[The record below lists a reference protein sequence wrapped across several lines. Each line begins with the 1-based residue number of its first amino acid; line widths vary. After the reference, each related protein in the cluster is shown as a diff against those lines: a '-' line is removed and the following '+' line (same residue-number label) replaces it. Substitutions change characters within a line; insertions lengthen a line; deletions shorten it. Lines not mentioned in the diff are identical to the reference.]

1 MNIDEVYKN
10 GGGVYIPNPNYNK
23 KTAKYGVQPQILTQD
38 VTKAENPMLSSM
50 YNAAKTSWVMDKPE
64 AYERYGVTPNK
75 ISNMDKERWERQ
87 SNLAKLG
94 NAVAQSVIS
103 EVGLGIVIGAS
114 DLFDF
119 VGQAVTGNLGNNDYN
134 NPVSEYFQGLQDKFN
149 NEIAP
154 IYRDPNLNIANGGL
168 LDVGWWAS
176 NIPSIM
182 SSLTLLLPGAGA
194 VKGLAYLGKATK
206 LFNGVRKAVNWAGK
220 SSKVVRA
227 MNTTKGIARANRFIE
242 NGLTAAMSRTMEN
255 YQEAR
260 GVYQDMYSEAYNHLN
275 EMTDKEYND
284 YINKNKETFKD
295 VNTKDKNAVAKHI
308 ASTSANQDFKENYIN
323 TVSDVIEL
331 YALKDVFGRGRL
343 AQIARKSARQA
354 QRKSLMFP
362 GMTKVEAD
370 AAWKKLPFMKRAKY
384 NTIDALVGS
393 KLAITAQLNEGFE
406 EGVNYIAQQEGMHT
420 GRVMLGTKNPNPWDY
435 RYGEYFRNPQLY
447 ESAFWGVLGG
457 VVFQAGGSKLHRISN
472 TIKNKKSDK
481 KNFKTKET
489 GEERPIDGW
498 LSLSDL
504 PEVQRMKADI
514 EGRSEKMN
522 DLAAKLSAIYDKKIN
537 PFDEKGGKLETKEE
551 QDAAAALA
559 KDIYINN
566 LTISAINNG
575 TYDMTRAY
583 FADDNVKKAF
593 KEKGIIK
600 DNESSD
606 AWQQDVLAKMDK
618 IAESYDAEIDKL
630 SALQSAN
637 DKDVPIEFLQI
648 AASENV
654 NHNINIDSIR
664 RQREA
669 YYNDY
674 VAKKQEAN
682 LDENPMYEKAM
693 ELEVKINNLYRL
705 YDQRRAMEE
714 EVKKTKL
721 LTSRISLDSINRTIK
736 KEQEELG
743 NDKNLSAADILF
755 SLGNV
760 YSHNKKAREIDA
772 DLEKLIT
779 DTVNTGDF
787 KSLEEY
793 LGLKEGRFNK
803 IQNEED
809 LSAFKKEYFD
819 KNKAYKDAMTKLNEL
834 GDGDTSL
841 KTSYQKAVYLDTVI
855 RGEEAAKINTV
866 EDFQS
871 WIGFKNNTFNEA
883 RRNAIDSSY
892 KTIGEVT
899 RNHRDHLDELS
910 EYFKSKIDGTD
921 TQVNLDFLTPSEAS
935 NLDKAM
941 TVLNLTDP
949 RNETIGPIVAATFDV
964 NSSDDEDVD
973 GEEETNDED
982 KSNKEKSKTQ
992 NEAAESNKNKK
1003 TNNLSPTPSE
1013 GSGAQGN
1020 EQTEGQE
1027 QPKTQEQE
1035 ENSMPSKVKINTS
1048 SGIDIIKVNDDEE
1061 GYNVVKNQDGTY
1073 SIDLSNVTTP
1083 DILNNEELFD
1093 VADGVDFMA
1102 DNWKITSNPTID
1114 FDSGNKLHVM
1124 THGTIELKNDP
1135 NEGSNGV
1142 EQGSIPVEVGSSST
1156 PQPAIQPVTK
1166 PTPAKPQQSDKGKQ
1180 DESSTGELDLN
1191 STDEADQ
1198 DLIQSIRTSV
1208 SRYASPLDPNPDYD
1222 KARTETLKD
1231 YANAGGTRDIAKAV
1245 EQAIEANKKAHDTF
1259 AKMTALQGSAANLA
1273 FAARSIDYSKDSEDI
1288 FDKAIEAFVNN
1299 YAKNLIVPKINGK
1312 YVIKLEDIFRICT
1325 EHYENKKALAN
1336 EMYESIRDYLL
1347 NSNKAKAGY
1356 IVIDKQN
1363 LKSSDFINSLDKTKD
1378 EILNENNDVNSTRV
1392 NINTLRDF
1400 YQDEEYGN
1408 PQQLGDYENVMNNL
1422 QVGDTVHAEVSGK
1435 EVVISAKTSYGRN
1448 VIIATVPIPYVINN
1462 KFVVYNEG
1470 WRTDIPLN
1478 GISKFEN
1485 FIADLFTSDSGPK
1498 NDILQVITKCIIDG
1512 NISNDSLKSFS
1523 ENPYIQSLV
1532 NQSRNEGHK
1541 DRLIKLDKQGNPDYK
1556 QLLSHLIKLYNYTS
1570 QSDEESKE
1578 QNKENI
1584 KNNIHKWTEKLLKD
1598 YTTISSLKKSMDVE
1612 VTSINEGEINRI
1624 TENPDEEYDKLNKP
1638 TQAFSEDLV
1647 VNKQISLGIV
1657 TSPKDVTI
1665 SGEPGSRPIYKFKK
1679 NSVIISVNSR
1689 NSQPDYIA
1697 AKALR
1702 LTNDDLKNN
1711 KGLSEIFNAVGS
1723 HISEFFSSGSKTAFD
1738 DFDNFIANIFA
1749 INNND
1754 IESRVSIFRA
1764 SAGNIHLHNNGLT
1777 KSGKYLQKDL
1787 VFSKTEEDG
1796 NKKKSTEL
1804 CRIRF
1809 YFDKDKSFK
1818 GYAFNKSGSPIM
1830 DGSIATSKER
1840 KDSMTLSGELSIDKV
1855 DSTQLIQLATK
1866 ALGDVASKFCTIDI
1880 SRIGITNDTIKGY
1893 LGNGFFKWKNNKLVV
1908 DIPSSSER
1916 AYHKEYDSY
1925 SDFIITN
1932 NLVKV
1937 NTFIGEN
1944 GRNFH
1949 PIGERTQLANQVMK
1963 VGFPATSNVQQKE
1976 TVKPTTVDYIDN
1988 EANKDDYQK
1997 NKEII
2002 TSNEKHKGVKL
2013 AEQVFGNE
2021 VMTDLRSQADEAGFN
2036 FDDLFPDVIKYDSKK
2051 NYRKKENG
2059 KVVEK
2064 GSIAETASQ
2073 SDSYYTVYRGDSKH
2087 SSGRIIRKG
2096 TVVVGSQMLNLLSS
2110 NNRSKQIIGIRKL
2123 IHEKLHIILHNDTNQ
2138 GNYDNLVKEMQA
2150 IRDEF
2155 DKHLTED
2162 IAKAKEAKDL
2172 DRLETLNRIKSAINY
2187 KKSDTRMEEF
2197 IVESITN
2204 KDYFDYLNSIDS
2216 INKED
2221 KSKNESILT
2230 KIARFIA
2237 KIFGWNI
2244 KDNSLYADVL
2254 KAFNN
2259 SINNSDN
2266 TSISEEYDDLS
2277 NMELDATADNST
2289 VLTDENDLSADDFG
2303 LPIAPQND
2311 DYNGENEDN
2320 NFSGLSSFMK
2330 EYKKDSSSSDDF
2342 NDFENGLTTNNAYS
2356 LEKDNDEETI
2366 VTALSDIHA
2375 ILPKEVKSD
2384 FNRLT
2389 NNGNINITCSI

>member
-23 KTAKYGVQPQILTQD
+23 KTAKLGVQPQILTKD
-38 VTKAENPMLSSM
+38 VTKAENPLLTNM
-50 YNAAKTSWVMDKPE
+50 YNAAKTSWVMDNKE
-64 AYERYGVTPNK
+64 SYQRYGVTPNK

-87 SNLAKLG
+87 SNWAKLG
-94 NAVAQSVIS
+94 NAVLQSAVS
-103 EVGLGIVIGAS
+103 EVGLGTIIGVS

-119 VGQAVTGNLGNNDYN
+119 VGQAVTGNLGNQDYN
-134 NPVSEYFQGLQDKFN
+134 NPVSQYLEGLQDKFN

-168 LDVGWWAS
+168 LDIGWYAS
-176 NIPSIM
+176 NMPSIM
-182 SSLTLLLPGAGA
+182 SSLTLLIPSTGA
-194 VKGLAYLGKATK
+194 VKALSYLGKATK

-420 GRVMLGTKNPNPWDY
+420 GRVMLGTNNPNPWDY

-489 GEERPIDGW
+489 GEERPTDGW

-600 DNESSD
+600 NNESSD

-654 NHNINIDSIR
+654 NHNINIDSLK
-664 RQREA
+664 RQRES

-674 VAKKQEAN
+674 VTKKQEAN

-705 YDQRRAMEE
+705 YDQRRAIEE

-721 LTSRISLDSINRTIK
+721 LTSKIALDSINKTIK

-809 LSAFKKEYFD
+809 LTAFKKEYFD

-883 RRNAIDSSY
+883 RRNAINSSY
-892 KTIGEVT
+892 KTIGDVT

-982 KSNKEKSKTQ
+982 KLNKEKSKTQ
-992 NEAAESNKNKK
+992 NEAAESNENKK
-1003 TNNLSPTPSE
+1003 TNNLSSTPSE

-1048 SGIDIIKVNDDEE
+1048 SGIDIIKANDNEE

-1142 EQGSIPVEVGSSST
+1142 EQGSTPVEEGSSST
-1156 PQPAIQPVTK
+1156 PQPVTQ
-1166 PTPAKPQQSDKGKQ
+1166 PTPAKTKQLEEGKQ
-1180 DESSTGELDLN
+1180 DDSSTGELDLN

-1198 DLIQSIRTSV
+1198 NLIQSIRASV

-1231 YANAGGTRDIAKAV
+1231 YAEAGGTRDITKAV
-1245 EQAIEANKKAHDTF
+1245 EQAIEANKTAHDTF

-1288 FDKAIEAFVNN
+1288 FNKAVEAFVEN
-1299 YAKNLIVPKINGK
+1299 YSKNLIVPKINGK

-1347 NSNKAKAGY
+1347 NSNKAKASY

-1378 EILNENNDVNSTRV
+1378 EILNENQDVNSTRV

-1422 QVGDTVHAEVSGK
+1422 QVGDTVHAEVSGR
-1435 EVVISAKTSYGRN
+1435 EVVISAKTSYGRE
-1448 VIIATVPIPYVINN
+1448 VIIATVPIPYVNNN

-1512 NISNDSLKSFS
+1512 NISNDNLKSFS

-1532 NQSRNEGHK
+1532 NQSRNEKSK
-1541 DRLIKLDKQGNPDYK
+1541 DRFIKLDKKGNPDYK
-1556 QLLSHLIKLYNYTS
+1556 QLLSHLIKLYNFTT
-1570 QSDEESKE
+1570 QSDTATKDE
-1578 QNKENI
+1578 NKKRI
-1584 KNNIHKWTEKLLKD
+1584 KFNIHAWTEKLLKD

-1624 TENPDEEYDKLNKP
+1624 VDNPDEEYDKLNRP
-1638 TQAFSEDLV
+1638 TQAFSENLV
-1647 VNKQISLGIV
+1647 VNKQINLGIV
-1657 TSPKDVTI
+1657 TSTENITI
-1665 SGEPGSRPIYKFKK
+1665 SGEPGVRPISNFVE
-1679 NSVIISVNSR
+1679 NSVVISVNSR
-1689 NSQPDYIA
+1689 NSQPDYVA
-1697 AKALR
+1697 VKALR
-1702 LTNDDLKNN
+1702 LTSEDLKNN
-1711 KGLSEIFNAVGS
+1711 KGLSEIFRAVGS
-1723 HISEFFSSGSKTAFD
+1723 HISDFFSSGSTTAYN

-1749 INNND
+1749 INNVNVK
-1754 IESRVSIFRA
+1754 SRPAIFRA
-1764 SAGNIHLHNNGLT
+1764 SVGNIHVHNNGVT
-1777 KSGKYLQKDL
+1777 KSGNLLQKDL
-1787 VFSKTEEDG
+1787 VIGKGKNNDI
-1796 NKKKSTEL
+1796 

-1809 YFDKDKSFK
+1809 YFNLDGSFK

-1830 DGSIATSKER
+1830 EGSIVTSKER
-1840 KDSMTLSGELSIDKV
+1840 KASATLEGDYPIDKV
-1855 DSTQLIQLATK
+1855 NSNQLVQLTVK
-1866 ALGDVASKFCTIDI
+1866 ALADVAQKFCTIDV
-1880 SRIGITNDTIKGY
+1880 SRKGIVNDSTRGD
-1893 LGNGFFKWKNNKLVV
+1893 LGNGFFKWNDNKLVV
-1908 DIPSSSER
+1908 DIPSSSEN

-1925 SDFIITN
+1925 SDFIISN
-1932 NLVKV
+1932 DLVKV

-1963 VGFPATSNVQQKE
+1963 VGFPSTSNIQQQE
-1976 TVKPTTVDYIDN
+1976 TTKPTTVDYIDN

-1997 NKEII
+1997 NKEIV
-2002 TSNEKHKGVKL
+2002 TSKEEHKGVKL
-2013 AEQVFGNE
+2013 AEQVFGDE
-2021 VMTDLRSQADEAGFN
+2021 VITDLRSQANEAGFN
-2036 FDDLFPDVIKYDSKK
+2036 FDDLFPDVIKYDAKK

-2087 SSGRIIRKG
+2087 SSGRRIRKG
-2096 TVVVGSQMLNLLSS
+2096 TVVIGSQMLNLLSS

-2138 GNYDNLVKEMQA
+2138 GNYDSLVKEMQA

-2162 IAKAKEAKDL
+2162 ITKAKEAKDL
-2172 DRLETLNRIKSAINY
+2172 KRLEVLNRIKSAINY

-2204 KDYFDYLNSIDS
+2204 KDYFNYLNSIDS

-2221 KSKNESILT
+2221 KSKKESILT
-2230 KIARFIA
+2230 KIANFIA

-2244 KDNSLYADVL
+2244 KDNSLYTDVL

-2259 SINNSDN
+2259 AINNSDN
-2266 TSISEEYDDLS
+2266 TSISEEHDDFS

-2289 VLTDENDLSADDFG
+2289 VLTDENDLSDDDFG

-2311 DYNGENEDN
+2311 DYNGENEDDD
-2320 NFSGLSSFMK
+2320 FSGLSSFIK
-2330 EYKKDSSSSDDF
+2330 EHKKDNSSSDDF
-2342 NDFENGLTTNNAYS
+2342 NDFMDDITTNNAYS
-2356 LEKDNDEETI
+2356 LEKDDNETI
-2366 VTALSDIHA
+2366 VTSLSDIHA

>member
-23 KTAKYGVQPQILTQD
+23 KTAKLGVQPQILTKD
-38 VTKAENPMLSSM
+38 VTKAENPLLTNM
-50 YNAAKTSWVMDKPE
+50 YDAAKTSWVMDDKE
-64 AYERYGVTPNK
+64 SYQRYRITPNK

-87 SNLAKLG
+87 SNWAKLG
-94 NAVAQSVIS
+94 NAVLQSAVS
-103 EVGLGIVIGAS
+103 EVGLGIIIGVS
-114 DLFDF
+114 DLFDLI
-119 VGQAVTGNLGNNDYN
+119 GQAVTRNLGNQNYN
-134 NPVSEYFQGLQDKFN
+134 NPVSQYLEGIQDKFN

-154 IYRDPNLNIANGGL
+154 IYSDPNLNIANGGL
-168 LDVGWWAS
+168 LDIGWYAS
-176 NIPSIM
+176 NMPSIM
-182 SSLTLLLPGAGA
+182 SSLTLLLPSTGA
-194 VKGLAYLGKATK
+194 VKGLSYLGKSTK

-220 SSKVVRA
+220 SSKVVRY
-227 MNTTKGIARANRFIE
+227 MNTTKGVARANRFIE

-275 EMTDKEYND
+275 EMTDKEYNN
-284 YINKNKETFKD
+284 YINKNKETFKRVD
-295 VNTKDKNAVAKHI
+295 TKDKNAVAKHI
-308 ASTSANQDFKENYIN
+308 ASISANQDFKENYIN

-406 EGVNYIAQQEGMHT
+406 EGVNYITQQESMHT
-420 GRVMLGTKNPNPWDY
+420 GRVMLGTDNPNPWDY

-472 TIKNKKSDK
+472 TIKNKKSDN

-498 LSLSDL
+498 LNLSDL

-600 DNESSD
+600 NNENSD

-637 DKDVPIEFLQI
+637 DKYVPIEFLQI

-654 NHNINIDSIR
+654 NHNINIDSLK
-664 RQREA
+664 RQRES

-674 VAKKQEAN
+674 ATKKQEAN

-705 YDQRRAMEE
+705 YDQRRAIEN
-714 EVKKTKL
+714 EVKNTKL
-721 LTSRISLDSINRTIK
+721 LTSRIALDSINKTIK

-809 LSAFKKEYFD
+809 LTAFKKEYFD

-841 KTSYQKAVYLDTVI
+841 KTSYQKAVYLDTLI
-855 RGEEAAKINTV
+855 RGEEATKINTV

-883 RRNAIDSSY
+883 RRNAINSSY
-892 KTIGEVT
+892 KTIGDVT

-921 TQVNLDFLTPSEAS
+921 TQVNLDFLTSSEAS

-941 TVLNLTDP
+941 TILNLTDP
-949 RNETIGPIVAATFDV
+949 RNETIGPIVAATFDA
-964 NSSDDEDVD
+964 NSIDDEDAD
-973 GEEETNDED
+973 GEEGTNDED

-992 NEAAESNKNKK
+992 NKAAESNETEG
-1003 TNNLSPTPSE
+1003 TNNSSSTPSE
-1013 GSGAQGN
+1013 GSGTQGN
-1020 EQTEGQE
+1020 EQIKGHE
-1027 QPKTQEQE
+1027 QSETQEQE

-1048 SGIDIIKVNDDEE
+1048 NGINIIKANDDEE
-1061 GYNVVKNQDGTY
+1061 GYNVVKNQDDTY

-1093 VADGVDFMA
+1093 IVDGVDFMA

-1114 FDSGNKLHVM
+1114 FDNGNKLHVM

-1135 NEGSNGV
+1135 NESSNGV
-1142 EQGSIPVEVGSSST
+1142 EQGSTPVEGGLSST
-1156 PQPAIQPVTK
+1156 TQPTTQPV
-1166 PTPAKPQQSDKGKQ
+1166 PAKYQQSEEGKQ
-1180 DESSTGELDLN
+1180 DDSSTGELDLN
-1191 STDEADQ
+1191 STNEADQ
-1198 DLIQSIRTSV
+1198 NLIQSIRASV
-1208 SRYASPLDPNPDYD
+1208 SRYANPLDPNPDYD
-1222 KARTETLKD
+1222 KARTETLKN
-1231 YANAGGTRDIAKAV
+1231 YAEAGGTRDITKAV

-1259 AKMTALQGSAANLA
+1259 TKMTALQGSAANLA
-1273 FAARSIDYSKDSEDI
+1273 FAARSIDYSKNSEDI
-1288 FDKAIEAFVNN
+1288 FDKAVEAFIEN

-1347 NSNKAKAGY
+1347 NSNKAKATY

-1378 EILNENNDVNSTRV
+1378 EILNENQDVNSTRV

-1408 PQQLGDYENVMNNL
+1408 SQQLGDYENVMNNL
-1422 QVGDTVHAEVSGK
+1422 QVGDTVHAEVSGR
-1435 EVVISAKTSYGRN
+1435 EVVISAKTSYGRE
-1448 VIIATVPIPYVINN
+1448 VIIATVPIPYINNN

-1485 FIADLFTSDSGPK
+1485 FIADLFTADSGSK
-1498 NDILQVITKCIIDG
+1498 NDVLQIITKCIIDG
-1512 NISNDSLKSFS
+1512 NISSDNLEDFS
-1523 ENPYIQSLV
+1523 KNPYIESLV
-1532 NQSRNEGHK
+1532 KQSRNEEPK
-1541 DRLIKLDKQGNPDYK
+1541 DRFIKLDKQKNPNYR
-1556 QLLSHLIKLYNYTS
+1556 QLLSHLIKLYNFTT
-1570 QSDEESKE
+1570 QSDTATKEE
-1578 QNKENI
+1578 NKKRI
-1584 KNNIHKWTEKLLKD
+1584 KFNIHAWTEKLLKD

-1624 TENPDEEYDKLNKP
+1624 VDNPDEEYDKLNRP
-1638 TQAFSEDLV
+1638 TQAFSENLV
-1647 VNKQISLGIV
+1647 VNKQINLGIV
-1657 TSPKDVTI
+1657 TSTENITI
-1665 SGEPGSRPIYKFKK
+1665 SGEPGVRPISNFVE
-1679 NSVIISVNSR
+1679 NSVVISVNSR
-1689 NSQPDYIA
+1689 NSQPDYVA

-1702 LTNDDLKNN
+1702 LTSEDLKNN
-1711 KGLSEIFNAVGS
+1711 KGLSEIFRAIGS
-1723 HISEFFSSGSKTAFD
+1723 NISDFFSSGSTTAYN

-1749 INNND
+1749 INNVNVK
-1754 IESRVSIFRA
+1754 SRPAVFRA
-1764 SAGNIHLHNNGLT
+1764 SIGNIHVHNNGVT
-1777 KSGKYLQKDL
+1777 KSGNLLQKDL
-1787 VFSKTEEDG
+1787 VIGKGKNNDI
-1796 NKKKSTEL
+1796 

-1809 YFDKDKSFK
+1809 YFNLDGSFK

-1830 DGSIATSKER
+1830 EGSIVISKER
-1840 KDSMTLSGELSIDKV
+1840 KASATLEGNFPIDKV
-1855 DSTQLIQLATK
+1855 NSNQLVQLTVK
-1866 ALGDVASKFCTIDI
+1866 ALADVAQKFCTIDV
-1880 SRIGITNDTIKGY
+1880 SRKGIVNDSTRGD
-1893 LGNGFFKWKNNKLVV
+1893 LGNGFFKWNDNKLVV
-1908 DIPSSSER
+1908 DIPSSSKN

-1925 SDFIITN
+1925 SDFIISN
-1932 NLVKV
+1932 DLVKV

-1963 VGFPATSNVQQKE
+1963 VGFPSTSNVQQQE
-1976 TVKPTTVDYIDN
+1976 TAKPATVDYIDN

-1997 NKEII
+1997 NKEIV
-2002 TSNEKHKGVKL
+2002 TSKEEHKGVKL
-2013 AEQVFGNE
+2013 AEQVFGDE
-2021 VMTDLRSQADEAGFN
+2021 VITDLRSQANEAGFN
-2036 FDDLFPDVIKYDSKK
+2036 FDDLFPDVIKYDAKK

-2087 SSGRIIRKG
+2087 SSGRKIRKG
-2096 TVVVGSQMLNLLSS
+2096 TVVIGSQMLNLLSS

-2123 IHEKLHIILHNDTNQ
+2123 IHEKLHIILHNDANQ

-2162 IAKAKEAKDL
+2162 ITKAKEVKDL
-2172 DRLETLNRIKSAINY
+2172 KRLEVLNRIKSAIDY

-2221 KSKNESILT
+2221 KTKKESILT
-2230 KIARFIA
+2230 KIANFIA

-2244 KDNSLYADVL
+2244 KDNSLYTDVL

-2259 SINNSDN
+2259 AINNSDN
-2266 TSISEEYDDLS
+2266 TSISEESDDFS

-2289 VLTDENDLSADDFG
+2289 VLTDENDLSDDDFG

-2311 DYNGENEDN
+2311 DYNGENEDDD
-2320 NFSGLSSFMK
+2320 FSGLNAFMNEHK
-2330 EYKKDSSSSDDF
+2330 QDDSSSDDF
-2342 NDFENGLTTNNAYS
+2342 NDFNDFMDDITTNNAYS
-2356 LEKDNDEETI
+2356 LEKDDNETI
-2366 VTALSDIHA
+2366 VTSLSDIHA

>member
-23 KTAKYGVQPQILTQD
+23 KTAKLGVQPQILTKD
-38 VTKAENPMLSSM
+38 VTKAENPLLTSM
-50 YNAAKTSWVMDKPE
+50 YDAAKTSWVIDNKDS
-64 AYERYGVTPNK
+64 YQRYGITPNK

-94 NAVAQSVIS
+94 NAVLQSTIS
-103 EVGLGIVIGAS
+103 EVGIGIPLAVS

-119 VGQAVTGNLGNNDYN
+119 VGQAVTGNLGNNDYT
-134 NPVSEYFQGLQDKFN
+134 NPVSKYLQELQDKFN

-154 IYRDPNLNIANGGL
+154 IYRDPDLNISNGGL

-176 NIPSIM
+176 NMPSIM
-182 SSLTLLLPGAGA
+182 SSLTLLVPGAGA
-194 VKGLAYLGKATK
+194 VKGLAYLGKTTK
-206 LFNGVRKAVNWAGK
+206 LFNGVRKAVNWASKG
-220 SSKVVRA
+220 SKVIRA
-227 MNTTKGIARANRFIE
+227 MNTKKGVAIANRFVE

-275 EMTDKEYND
+275 EMTDKEYSD
-284 YINKNKETFKD
+284 YINKNKETFKNVD
-295 VNTKDKNAVAKHI
+295 TKDKNAVAKHI

-370 AAWKKLPFMKRAKY
+370 AAWKKLPFMKRTKY

-406 EGVNYIAQQEGMHT
+406 EGVNYIAQEEGMHT
-420 GRVMLGTKNPNPWDY
+420 GRVILGKEKPNNWDY

-457 VVFQAGGSKLHRISN
+457 IVFQAGGSKLHRISN

-489 GEERPIDGW
+489 GEERPNDGW

-522 DLAAKLSAIYDKKIN
+522 DLAAKLSAIYDKKID
-537 PFDEKGGKLETKEE
+537 PFDDKGGKLETKEE
-551 QDAAAALA
+551 QDLAAALA

-566 LTISAINNG
+566 LTVSAINNG

-606 AWQQDVLAKMDK
+606 AWQQDILAKMDK

-654 NHNINIDSIR
+654 NHNINIDSLK
-664 RQREA
+664 RQRES

-674 VAKKQEAN
+674 TNKKQEAN

-693 ELEVKINNLYRL
+693 ELEVKTINLYIL
-705 YDQRRAMEE
+705 YDKRRAIEKE
-714 EVKKTKL
+714 FKKTKF
-721 LTSRISLDSINRTIK
+721 LTSRIALDSINKTIK
-736 KEQEELG
+736 KEQEELA

-755 SLGNV
+755 SLGNI
-760 YSHNKKAREIDA
+760 YNYNKKEREIDA

-787 KSLEEY
+787 KSLEEF

-809 LSAFKKEYFD
+809 LTAFKKEYFD

-841 KTSYQKAVYLDTVI
+841 KTSYQKAVYLDTLI

-883 RRNAIDSSY
+883 RRNAINSSY
-892 KTIGEVT
+892 KTIGDVT
-899 RNHRDHLDELS
+899 KNHRDHLDELS

-921 TQVNLDFLTPSEAS
+921 TQVNLDFLSSSEAS

-941 TVLNLTDP
+941 TILNLTDP
-949 RNETIGPIVAATFDV
+949 RNETIGPIVAATFDA
-964 NSSDDEDVD
+964 NSTEDEDAD
-973 GEEETNDED
+973 GEEGTNDED

-992 NEAAESNKNKK
+992 NKAAESNEIKE
-1003 TNNLSPTPSE
+1003 TNNLSPIPSE
-1013 GSGAQGN
+1013 GSGTQGN
-1020 EQTEGQE
+1020 EQIEGHE
-1027 QPKTQEQE
+1027 QPETQEQE

-1048 SGIDIIKVNDDEE
+1048 NGINIIKVNDDEE

-1093 VADGVDFMA
+1093 VVDGVDFMA
-1102 DNWKITSNPTID
+1102 DNWKITSNPTIN
-1114 FDSGNKLHVM
+1114 FDSENKLHVM

-1142 EQGSIPVEVGSSST
+1142 EQESTPVEGGSSST
-1156 PQPAIQPVTK
+1156 SQPATQSVTK
-1166 PTPAKPQQSDKGKQ
+1166 PTPAKSQQSDEGKQ
-1180 DESSTGELDLN
+1180 DDSSTGELDLN
-1191 STDEADQ
+1191 STDDADQ
-1198 DLIQSIRTSV
+1198 DLIQSIRASV

-1231 YANAGGTRDIAKAV
+1231 YAEAGGTRDIAKAV
-1245 EQAIEANKKAHDTF
+1245 EQAIEANKTAHDTF

-1288 FDKAIEAFVNN
+1288 FDKAVKAFVDN
-1299 YAKNLIVPKINGK
+1299 YAKNLIVPKIDGK

-1347 NSNKAKAGY
+1347 NSVEAKVRY
-1356 IVIDKQN
+1356 IIIDKEN

-1422 QVGDTVHAEVSGK
+1422 QVGDTVHAQINGK
-1435 EVVISAKTSYGRN
+1435 EVVISAKTSYGRE
-1448 VIIATVPIPYVINN
+1448 VIIATVPIPYVNNN

-1485 FIADLFTSDSGPK
+1485 FIADLFTADSGSK
-1498 NDILQVITKCIIDG
+1498 NDVLQIITKCIIDG
-1512 NISNDSLKSFS
+1512 NISNDNLEDFS
-1523 ENPYIQSLV
+1523 KNPYIESLV
-1532 NQSRNEGHK
+1532 KQSRNEEPK
-1541 DRLIKLDKQGNPDYK
+1541 DRFIKLDKQKNPDYRK
-1556 QLLSHLIKLYNYTS
+1556 LLSHLIKLYNFTT
-1570 QSDEESKE
+1570 QSDTATKEE
-1578 QNKENI
+1578 NKKRI
-1584 KNNIHKWTEKLLKD
+1584 KFNIHAWTEKLLKD

-1624 TENPDEEYDKLNKP
+1624 VDNPDEEYDKLNRP
-1638 TQAFSEDLV
+1638 TQAFSENLV
-1647 VNKQISLGIV
+1647 VNKQINLGIV
-1657 TSPKDVTI
+1657 TSNENITI
-1665 SGEPGSRPIYKFKK
+1665 SGEPGVRPISNFVE
-1679 NSVIISVNSR
+1679 NSVVISVNSR
-1689 NSQPDYIA
+1689 NSQPDYVA

-1702 LTNDDLKNN
+1702 LTSEDLKNN
-1711 KGLSEIFNAVGS
+1711 KGLSEIFKAVGS
-1723 HISEFFSSGSKTAFD
+1723 HISEFFSSGSTTAYNDFD
-1738 DFDNFIANIFA
+1738 DFIANIFA
-1749 INNND
+1749 INNVNVK
-1754 IESRVSIFRA
+1754 SRPAIFRA
-1764 SAGNIHLHNNGLT
+1764 SIGNIHVHNNGVT
-1777 KSGKYLQKDL
+1777 KSGNLLQKDL
-1787 VFSKTEEDG
+1787 VIGKGKNNDI
-1796 NKKKSTEL
+1796 

-1809 YFDKDKSFK
+1809 YFNLDGSFK

-1830 DGSIATSKER
+1830 EGSIVISKER
-1840 KDSMTLSGELSIDKV
+1840 KASATLEGNFPIDKV
-1855 DSTQLIQLATK
+1855 NSNQLVQLTVK
-1866 ALGDVASKFCTIDI
+1866 ALADVAQKFCTIDV
-1880 SRIGITNDTIKGY
+1880 SRKGIVNDSTRGD
-1893 LGNGFFKWKNNKLVV
+1893 LGNGFFKWNDNKLVV
-1908 DIPSSSER
+1908 DIPSSSKN

-1925 SDFIITN
+1925 SDFIISN
-1932 NLVKV
+1932 DLVKV

-1963 VGFPATSNVQQKE
+1963 VGFPSTSNVQQQE
-1976 TVKPTTVDYIDN
+1976 TTKPATVDYVDN

-1997 NKEII
+1997 NKEIV
-2002 TSNEKHKGVKL
+2002 TSKEEHKGVKL
-2013 AEQVFGNE
+2013 AEQVFGDE
-2021 VMTDLRSQADEAGFN
+2021 VITDLRSQANEAGFN
-2036 FDDLFPDVIKYDSKK
+2036 FDDLFPDVIKYDAKK

-2059 KVVEK
+2059 KVIEK

-2087 SSGRIIRKG
+2087 SSGRKIRKG
-2096 TVVVGSQMLNLLSS
+2096 TVVIGSQMLNLLSS

-2123 IHEKLHIILHNDTNQ
+2123 IHEKLHIILHNDANQ

-2162 IAKAKEAKDL
+2162 ITKAKEAKDL
-2172 DRLETLNRIKSAINY
+2172 KRLEVLNRIKSAIDY

-2221 KSKNESILT
+2221 KTKKESILT
-2230 KIARFIA
+2230 KIANFIA

-2244 KDNSLYADVL
+2244 KDNSLYTDVL

-2259 SINNSDN
+2259 AINNSDN
-2266 TSISEEYDDLS
+2266 TSISEERDDFS

-2289 VLTDENDLSADDFG
+2289 VLTDENDLSDDDFG

-2311 DYNGENEDN
+2311 DYNGENEDDD
-2320 NFSGLSSFMK
+2320 FSGLSSFMNEHK
-2330 EYKKDSSSSDDF
+2330 QDDSSSDDF
-2342 NDFENGLTTNNAYS
+2342 MDFMDDITTNNAYS
-2356 LEKDNDEETI
+2356 LEKDDNETI
-2366 VTALSDIHA
+2366 VTSLSDIHA

>member
-23 KTAKYGVQPQILTQD
+23 KTAKLGVQPQMLTKD
-38 VTKAENPMLSSM
+38 VTKAENPLLTNM
-50 YNAAKTSWVMDKPE
+50 YNAAKTSWVMDNKE
-64 AYERYGVTPNK
+64 SYQRYGITPNK

-87 SNLAKLG
+87 SNWAKLG
-94 NAVAQSVIS
+94 NAVLQSAVS
-103 EVGLGIVIGAS
+103 EVGLGTIIGVS

-119 VGQAVTGNLGNNDYN
+119 VGQAVTGNLGNQDYN
-134 NPVSEYFQGLQDKFN
+134 NPVSQYLEGLQDKFN

-168 LDVGWWAS
+168 LDIGWYAS
-176 NIPSIM
+176 NMPSIM
-182 SSLTLLLPGAGA
+182 SSLTLLLPSTGA
-194 VKGLAYLGKATK
+194 VKALSYLDKTTK

-220 SSKVVRA
+220 GSKVIRA
-227 MNTTKGIARANRFIE
+227 MNTKKGVARANRFIE

-284 YINKNKETFKD
+284 YINKNKETFKGVD
-295 VNTKDKNAVAKHI
+295 TKDKNAVAKHI

-420 GRVMLGTKNPNPWDY
+420 GRVMLGTENPNPWDY

-481 KNFKTKET
+481 KNFKTEET
-489 GEERPIDGW
+489 GEERPTDGW

-606 AWQQDVLAKMDK
+606 AWQQDILAKMDK
-618 IAESYDAEIDKL
+618 IAESYDAEIDKI

-637 DKDVPIEFLQI
+637 NKDVPIEFLQI

-654 NHNINIDSIR
+654 NHNINIDSLR

-674 VAKKQEAN
+674 TTKKQEAN

-693 ELEVKINNLYRL
+693 ELEVKVVNLYNL
-705 YDQRRAMEE
+705 YAKRRAIED

-721 LTSRISLDSINRTIK
+721 LTSRIALDSINKSIK

-743 NDKNLSAADILF
+743 NAENLSAADILF
-755 SLGNV
+755 ALGNV
-760 YSHNKKAREIDA
+760 YNENRKAKEIDA
-772 DLEKLIT
+772 DLEKVIT
-779 DTVNTGDF
+779 DSVNTGDF

-809 LSAFKKEYFD
+809 LAAFKKEYFD
-819 KNKAYKDAMTKLNEL
+819 KNKAYTDAMAKLNEL

-892 KTIGEVT
+892 KTISDVT
-899 RNHRDHLDELS
+899 KNHRDHLDELS

-949 RNETIGPIVAATFDV
+949 RNETIGPVVATIFDV
-964 NSSDDEDVD
+964 NSSEDEDVD
-973 GEEETNDED
+973 DEGETNNEN
-982 KSNKEKSKTQ
+982 KSNKSKSETPNKAIEPNKT
-992 NEAAESNKNKK
+992 EG
-1003 TNNLSPTPSE
+1003 TNNLSSTPSE
-1013 GSGAQGN
+1013 GSEPQGN
-1020 EQTEGQE
+1020 GQIEGQE
-1027 QPKTQEQE
+1027 QLETQEQD
-1035 ENSMPSKVKINTS
+1035 ENSMPSKVRINTS
-1048 SGIDIIKVNDDEE
+1048 SGIDIIKAKDNEE

-1083 DILNNEELFD
+1083 DILNNKDLFD

-1114 FDSGNKLHVM
+1114 FDSGNRLHIM
-1124 THGTIELKNDP
+1124 THGTIEVKNNP
-1135 NEGSNGV
+1135 NEASNGV
-1142 EQGSIPVEVGSSST
+1142 ETNSTPVEETLSPTPT
-1156 PQPAIQPVTK
+1156 PQAA
-1166 PTPAKPQQSDKGKQ
+1166 PAKTQQSEEGKHN
-1180 DESSTGELDLN
+1180 DSSTGELDLN
-1191 STDEADQ
+1191 STDDADQ
-1198 DLIQSIRTSV
+1198 DLIQSIRASV

-1231 YANAGGTRDIAKAV
+1231 YAEAGGTRNITKAV
-1245 EQAIEANKKAHDTF
+1245 EQAIEANKTAHDTF
-1259 AKMTALQGSAANLA
+1259 AKMTALQGTAANLA

-1288 FDKAIEAFVNN
+1288 FNKAVEAFVEN

-1312 YVIKLEDIFRICT
+1312 YVIKLEDVFRICT

-1347 NSNKAKAGY
+1347 NSKTAKASY
-1356 IVIDKQN
+1356 TVIDKQN
-1363 LKSSDFINSLDKTKD
+1363 LKSSDFINSLDKTKN
-1378 EILNENNDVNSTRV
+1378 EILNENQDVNSTRV
-1392 NINTLRDF
+1392 NINTLREF

-1422 QVGDTVHAEVSGK
+1422 QVGDTVHAEVNGR
-1435 EVVISAKTSYGRN
+1435 EVVISAKTSYGRE
-1448 VIIATVPIPYVINN
+1448 VIIATVPIPYVNNN

-1485 FIADLFTSDSGPK
+1485 FIADLFTADSGSK
-1498 NDILQVITKCIIDG
+1498 NDVLQIITKCIIDG
-1512 NISNDSLKSFS
+1512 NISNDNLKSFS

-1532 NQSRNEGHK
+1532 NQSRNEK
-1541 DRLIKLDKQGNPDYK
+1541 STDRLIKLDKKGNPNYK
-1556 QLLSHLIKLYNYTS
+1556 QLLSHLIKLYNFTT
-1570 QSDEESKE
+1570 QSDTATKDE
-1578 QNKENI
+1578 NKKRI
-1584 KNNIHKWTEKLLKD
+1584 KFNIHAWTEKLLKD

-1624 TENPDEEYDKLNKP
+1624 VDNPDEEYDKLNRP
-1638 TQAFSEDLV
+1638 TQAFSENLV
-1647 VNKQISLGIV
+1647 VNKQINLGIV
-1657 TSPKDVTI
+1657 TSTENITI
-1665 SGEPGSRPIYKFKK
+1665 SGEPGVRPISNFVE
-1679 NSVIISVNSR
+1679 NSVVISVNSR
-1689 NSQPDYIA
+1689 NSQPDYVA

-1702 LTNDDLKNN
+1702 LTSEDLKNN
-1711 KGLSEIFNAVGS
+1711 KGLSEIFGAVA
-1723 HISEFFSSGSKTAFD
+1723 HNISDFFSSGSTTAYN

-1749 INNND
+1749 INNVNVK
-1754 IESRVSIFRA
+1754 SRPAIFRA
-1764 SAGNIHLHNNGLT
+1764 SAGSIHIYNNST
-1777 KSGKYLQKDL
+1777 QDKNVLQKDL
-1787 VFSKTEEDG
+1787 VFNIGKG
-1796 NKKKSTEL
+1796 NEL

-1809 YFDKDKSFK
+1809 YFNLDGTFK
-1818 GYAFNKSGSPIM
+1818 GYAFNKTGPWIAV
-1830 DGSIATSKER
+1830 GNKATSKQQR
-1840 KDSMTLSGELSIDKV
+1840 ASLTLDGKLSIDKV
-1855 DSTQLIQLATK
+1855 NSEQLVQLTVN
-1866 ALGDVASKFCTIDI
+1866 ALGDVARKFCTIDV
-1880 SRIGITNDTIKGY
+1880 SRKGIVNDSTRGD
-1893 LGNGFFKWKNNKLVV
+1893 LGNGFFKWNDNKLVV
-1908 DIPSSSER
+1908 DIPSSSKY

-1925 SDFIITN
+1925 SDFIISN
-1932 NLVKV
+1932 DLVKV

-1949 PIGERTQLANQVMK
+1949 PVGERTQLANQVMK
-1963 VGFPATSNVQQKE
+1963 VGFPSTSNVQQQE
-1976 TVKPTTVDYIDN
+1976 TAKPATVDYVDN

-1997 NKEII
+1997 NKEIV
-2002 TSNEKHKGVKL
+2002 TSKEEHKGVKL

-2021 VMTDLRSQADEAGFN
+2021 VITDLRSQANEAGFN
-2036 FDDLFPDVIKYDSKK
+2036 FDDLFPDVIKYDAKK

-2087 SSGRIIRKG
+2087 SSGRRIRKG
-2096 TVVVGSQMLNLLSS
+2096 TVVIGSQMLNLLSS

-2123 IHEKLHIILHNDTNQ
+2123 IHEKLHIILHNDANQ

-2172 DRLETLNRIKSAINY
+2172 KRLEVLNRIKSAIDY

-2221 KSKNESILT
+2221 KSKKESILT
-2230 KIARFIA
+2230 KIANFIA

-2244 KDNSLYADVL
+2244 KDNSLYTDVL

-2266 TSISEEYDDLS
+2266 TSISEEHDDFS

-2289 VLTDENDLSADDFG
+2289 VLTDENDLSDDDFG

-2311 DYNGENEDN
+2311 DYNGENADDD
-2320 NFSGLSSFMK
+2320 FSGLTAFMNEHKQDDSLSDDYSSF
-2330 EYKKDSSSSDDF
+2330 EDNIS
-2342 NDFENGLTTNNAYS
+2342 TNNAYS
-2356 LEKDNDEETI
+2356 LEKDDNETI
-2366 VTALSDIHA
+2366 VTSLSDIHA

>member
-23 KTAKYGVQPQILTQD
+23 KTAKLGVQPQILTKD
-38 VTKAENPMLSSM
+38 VTKAENPLLTNM
-50 YNAAKTSWVMDKPE
+50 YDAAKTSWVMDNKE
-64 AYERYGVTPNK
+64 SYQRYGITPNK

-87 SNLAKLG
+87 SNWAKLG
-94 NAVAQSVIS
+94 NAVLQSAVS
-103 EVGLGIVIGAS
+103 EVGLGTIIGVS

-119 VGQAVTGNLGNNDYN
+119 VGQAVTGNLGNQDYN
-134 NPVSEYFQGLQDKFN
+134 NPVSQYLEGVQDKFN

-154 IYRDPNLNIANGGL
+154 IYSDPNLNIANGGL
-168 LDVGWWAS
+168 LDIGWYAS
-176 NIPSIM
+176 NMPSIM
-182 SSLTLLLPGAGA
+182 SSLTLLIPSTGA
-194 VKGLAYLGKATK
+194 VKGLSYLGKATK

-220 SSKVVRA
+220 SSKAVRA

-295 VNTKDKNAVAKHI
+295 VDTKDKNAVAKHI

-370 AAWKKLPFMKRAKY
+370 ASWKKLPFMKRAKY

-406 EGVNYIAQQEGMHT
+406 EGVNYISQQEGMHT
-420 GRVMLGTKNPNPWDY
+420 GRVMLGTENPNPWDY

-472 TIKNKKSDK
+472 TIKNKKSDN

-489 GEERPIDGW
+489 GEERPTDGW

-600 DNESSD
+600 NNENSD

-618 IAESYDAEIDKL
+618 IAESYDVEIDKL

-654 NHNINIDSIR
+654 NHNINIDSLK
-664 RQREA
+664 RQRES

-674 VAKKQEAN
+674 ATKKQEAN

-705 YDQRRAMEE
+705 YDQRRSIEE

-721 LTSRISLDSINRTIK
+721 LTSRIALDSINKTIK

-787 KSLEEY
+787 KSLEEF

-809 LSAFKKEYFD
+809 LTAFKKEYFD

-834 GDGDTSL
+834 GDGNTSL
-841 KTSYQKAVYLDTVI
+841 KTSYQKAVYLDTLI
-855 RGEEAAKINTV
+855 RGEEAIKINTV

-883 RRNAIDSSY
+883 RRNAINSSY
-892 KTIGEVT
+892 KTIGDVT

-949 RNETIGPIVAATFDV
+949 RNETIGPIVAATFDA
-964 NSSDDEDVD
+964 NSIDDEDAD

-992 NEAAESNKNKK
+992 NKAVESNETKGM
-1003 TNNLSPTPSE
+1003 NNLSPTPSE
-1013 GSGAQGN
+1013 GSGTQGN
-1020 EQTEGQE
+1020 EQIEGNE
-1027 QPKTQEQE
+1027 QPETQEQE

-1048 SGIDIIKVNDDEE
+1048 NGINIIKVNDDEE

-1093 VADGVDFMA
+1093 VVDGVDFMA

-1114 FDSGNKLHVM
+1114 FDSGNKLHVI

-1142 EQGSIPVEVGSSST
+1142 EQESTPVEEGSSST
-1156 PQPAIQPVTK
+1156 PQPTTQPA
-1166 PTPAKPQQSDKGKQ
+1166 PAKSQQSEEGKQ
-1180 DESSTGELDLN
+1180 DDSSTGELDLN

-1198 DLIQSIRTSV
+1198 NLIQSIRASV
-1208 SRYASPLDPNPDYD
+1208 SRYANPLDPNPDYD

-1231 YANAGGTRDIAKAV
+1231 YAEAGGTRDITKAV

-1288 FDKAIEAFVNN
+1288 FDKAIEAFVEN

-1347 NSNKAKAGY
+1347 NSNKAKAAY

-1378 EILNENNDVNSTRV
+1378 EILNENQDVNSTRV

-1408 PQQLGDYENVMNNL
+1408 SQQLGDYENVMNNL
-1422 QVGDTVHAEVSGK
+1422 QVGDTVHAEVSGR
-1435 EVVISAKTSYGRN
+1435 EVVISAKTSYGRE
-1448 VIIATVPIPYVINN
+1448 VIIATVPIPYVNNN

-1485 FIADLFTSDSGPK
+1485 FIADLFTADSGSK
-1498 NDILQVITKCIIDG
+1498 NDVLKIITKCIIDG
-1512 NISNDSLKSFS
+1512 NISSDNLEDFS
-1523 ENPYIQSLV
+1523 KNPYIESLV
-1532 NQSRNEGHK
+1532 KQSRNEEPK
-1541 DRLIKLDKQGNPDYK
+1541 DRFIKLDKQKNPDYRK
-1556 QLLSHLIKLYNYTS
+1556 LLSHLIKLYNFTT
-1570 QSDEESKE
+1570 QSDTATKEE
-1578 QNKENI
+1578 NKKRI
-1584 KNNIHKWTEKLLKD
+1584 KFNIHAWTEKLLKD

-1624 TENPDEEYDKLNKP
+1624 VDNPDEEYDKLNRP
-1638 TQAFSEDLV
+1638 TQAFSENLV
-1647 VNKQISLGIV
+1647 VNKQINLGIV
-1657 TSPKDVTI
+1657 TSTENITI
-1665 SGEPGSRPIYKFKK
+1665 SGEPGVRPISNFVE
-1679 NSVIISVNSR
+1679 NSVVISVNSR
-1689 NSQPDYIA
+1689 NSQPDYVA

-1702 LTNDDLKNN
+1702 LTSEDLKNN
-1711 KGLSEIFNAVGS
+1711 TGLSEIFRAVGS
-1723 HISEFFSSGSKTAFD
+1723 HISDFFSSGSTTAYN

-1749 INNND
+1749 INNVNVK
-1754 IESRVSIFRA
+1754 SRPAVFRA
-1764 SAGNIHLHNNGLT
+1764 SSGSIHIYNNST
-1777 KSGKYLQKDL
+1777 QDKNVLQKDL
-1787 VFSKTEEDG
+1787 VFNIGKG
-1796 NKKKSTEL
+1796 NEL

-1809 YFDKDKSFK
+1809 YFNLDGTFK
-1818 GYAFNKSGSPIM
+1818 GYAFNKTGPWIAV
-1830 DGSIATSKER
+1830 GNKATSKQQMA
-1840 KDSMTLSGELSIDKV
+1840 SLTLDGKLSIDKV
-1855 DSTQLIQLATK
+1855 NSNQLVQLTVK
-1866 ALGDVASKFCTIDI
+1866 ALADVAQKFCTIDV
-1880 SRIGITNDTIKGY
+1880 SRKGIVNDSTRGD
-1893 LGNGFFKWKNNKLVV
+1893 LGNGFFKWNDNKLVV
-1908 DIPSSSER
+1908 DIPSSSKN

-1925 SDFIITN
+1925 SDFIISN
-1932 NLVKV
+1932 DLVKV

-1963 VGFPATSNVQQKE
+1963 VGFPSTSNVQQQE
-1976 TVKPTTVDYIDN
+1976 TAKTATVDYIDN

-1997 NKEII
+1997 NKEIV
-2002 TSNEKHKGVKL
+2002 TSKEEHKGVKL
-2013 AEQVFGNE
+2013 AEQVFGDE
-2021 VMTDLRSQADEAGFN
+2021 VITDLRSQANEAGFN
-2036 FDDLFPDVIKYDSKK
+2036 FDDLFPDVIKYDAKK

-2087 SSGRIIRKG
+2087 SSGRKIRKG
-2096 TVVVGSQMLNLLSS
+2096 TVVIGSQMLNLLSS
-2110 NNRSKQIIGIRKL
+2110 NNRSKQIIGVRKL
-2123 IHEKLHIILHNDTNQ
+2123 IHEKLHIILHNDANQ

-2162 IAKAKEAKDL
+2162 ISKAKEAKDL
-2172 DRLETLNRIKSAINY
+2172 KRLEVLNRIKSAIDY

-2221 KSKNESILT
+2221 KTKKESIIT
-2230 KIARFIA
+2230 KIANFIA

-2244 KDNSLYADVL
+2244 KDNSLYTDVL

-2259 SINNSDN
+2259 AINNSDN
-2266 TSISEEYDDLS
+2266 TSISEERDDFS

-2289 VLTDENDLSADDFG
+2289 VLTDENDLSDDDFG

-2311 DYNGENEDN
+2311 DYNGENEDDD
-2320 NFSGLSSFMK
+2320 FSGLNAFMNEHK
-2330 EYKKDSSSSDDF
+2330 QDDSSSDDF
-2342 NDFENGLTTNNAYS
+2342 NDFNDFMDDITTNNAYS
-2356 LEKDNDEETI
+2356 LEKDDNETI
-2366 VTALSDIHA
+2366 VTSLSDIHA

>member
-23 KTAKYGVQPQILTQD
+23 KTAKLGVQPQILTKD
-38 VTKAENPMLSSM
+38 VTKAENPLLTNM
-50 YNAAKTSWVMDKPE
+50 YDAAKTSWVMDNKE
-64 AYERYGVTPNK
+64 SYQRYGVTPNK

-94 NAVAQSVIS
+94 NAVLQSAVS
-103 EVGLGIVIGAS
+103 EVGLGTIIGVS

-119 VGQAVTGNLGNNDYN
+119 VGQAVTGNLGNQDYN
-134 NPVSEYFQGLQDKFN
+134 NPVSQYLEGLQNKFN

-154 IYRDPNLNIANGGL
+154 IYRDPDLNIANGGL

-176 NIPSIM
+176 NMPSIM
-182 SSLTLLLPGAGA
+182 SSLTLLLPSAGA
-194 VKGLAYLGKATK
+194 VKCLAYLGKTTK
-206 LFNGVRKAVNWAGK
+206 LFNGVRKAVNWASKG
-220 SSKVVRA
+220 SKVIKS

-295 VNTKDKNAVAKHI
+295 VDTKDKNAVAKHI

-323 TVSDVIEL
+323 TVSDIIEL

-370 AAWKKLPFMKRAKY
+370 AAWKKLPFIKKAKY

-406 EGVNYIAQQEGMHT
+406 EGVNYIAQEEAMHT
-420 GRVMLGTKNPNPWDY
+420 GRLMLGTENPNPWDY

-489 GEERPIDGW
+489 GEERPTDGW

-537 PFDEKGGKLETKEE
+537 PFDDKGGKLETKEE
-551 QDAAAALA
+551 QDVAAALA

-583 FADDNVKKAF
+583 FADDNVKKSF

-705 YDQRRAMEE
+705 YDQRRAMEN

-721 LTSRISLDSINRTIK
+721 LTSRIALDSINKTIK

-755 SLGNV
+755 ALGNV
-760 YSHNKKAREIDA
+760 YHQNRKAREIDA
-772 DLEKLIT
+772 DLEKVIT

-809 LSAFKKEYFD
+809 LTAFKKEYFD

-841 KTSYQKAVYLDTVI
+841 KTSYQKALYLDTVI

-883 RRNAIDSSY
+883 RRNAINSSY

-899 RNHRDHLDELS
+899 KNHRDHLDELS

-921 TQVNLDFLTPSEAS
+921 TQVNLDFLSSSEAS

-941 TVLNLTDP
+941 TILNLTDP
-949 RNETIGPIVAATFDV
+949 RNETIGPVVAAIFDA
-964 NSSDDEDVD
+964 NSTEDEDAD
-973 GEEETNDED
+973 GEEITNDED

-992 NEAAESNKNKK
+992 NEAAESNKTKGM
-1003 TNNLSPTPSE
+1003 NNLSPTPSE
-1013 GSGAQGN
+1013 GSGTQGN
-1020 EQTEGQE
+1020 EQIEGHE
-1027 QPKTQEQE
+1027 QLETQEQE
-1035 ENSMPSKVKINTS
+1035 ENLMPSKVKINTS
-1048 SGIDIIKVNDDEE
+1048 NGIDIIKANDDEE
-1061 GYNVVKNQDGTY
+1061 GYYVVKNQDGTY

-1083 DILNNEELFD
+1083 DILNNEELFNI
-1093 VADGVDFMA
+1093 VDGVDFMA

-1142 EQGSIPVEVGSSST
+1142 EQGSTPVEEGSSST
-1156 PQPAIQPVTK
+1156 PQPATQPVTK
-1166 PTPAKPQQSDKGKQ
+1166 PTPAKSQQSDEGKQ
-1180 DESSTGELDLN
+1180 DDSTGELDLN

-1198 DLIQSIRTSV
+1198 NLIQSIRASV

-1231 YANAGGTRDIAKAV
+1231 YAEAGGSRDITKAV
-1245 EQAIEANKKAHDTF
+1245 EQAIEANKTAHDTF

-1288 FDKAIEAFVNN
+1288 FDKAVKAFVDN
-1299 YAKNLIVPKINGK
+1299 YAKNLIVPKIDGK

-1336 EMYESIRDYLL
+1336 EMYENIRDYLL
-1347 NSNKAKAGY
+1347 NSVEAKVRY
-1356 IVIDKQN
+1356 VVIDKEN

-1408 PQQLGDYENVMNNL
+1408 YQQLGDYENVMNNL
-1422 QVGDTVHAEVSGK
+1422 QVGDTVHAELAGK
-1435 EVVISAKTSYGRN
+1435 EVVISAKTSYGRD
-1448 VIIATVPIPYVINN
+1448 VVIATVPIPYVNNN

-1485 FIADLFTSDSGPK
+1485 FIADLFTSDSGSK
-1498 NDILQVITKCIIDG
+1498 NDILQTITKCVIDG
-1512 NISNDSLKSFS
+1512 NISNDNLKSFS
-1523 ENPYIQSLV
+1523 ENPYIESLV
-1532 NQSRNEGHK
+1532 KQSRSEEPA
-1541 DRLIKLDKQGNPDYK
+1541 DRFIKLDKQGNPDYK
-1556 QLLSHLIKLYNYTS
+1556 QLLSHLIKLYNFTS
-1570 QSDEESKE
+1570 QSDTATKDE
-1578 QNKENI
+1578 NKKRI
-1584 KNNIHKWTEKLLKD
+1584 KFNVHRWTEKLLKD
-1598 YTTISSLKKSMDVE
+1598 YTTISSLKNSMDVE

-1624 TENPDEEYDKLNKP
+1624 TENPNEEYDKLNRP
-1638 TQAFSEDLV
+1638 TQAFSEDLI

-1657 TSPKDVTI
+1657 TSAENITI
-1665 SGEPGSRPIYKFKK
+1665 SGEPGVRPISNFRE
-1679 NSVIISVNSR
+1679 NSVVISVNSR
-1689 NSQPDYIA
+1689 NSQPDYVA

-1702 LTNDDLKNN
+1702 LTDDDLKNN
-1711 KGLSEIFNAVGS
+1711 KGLSEIFHAVGS
-1723 HISEFFSSGSKTAFD
+1723 NISDFFSNGSTSAFNN
-1738 DFDNFIANIFA
+1738 FDNFIANIFA
-1749 INNND
+1749 INNINVK
-1754 IESRVSIFRA
+1754 SRPAIFRA
-1764 SAGNIHLHNNGLT
+1764 SAGNIHVYNNT
-1777 KSGKYLQKDL
+1777 VQDKNILQKDL
-1787 VFSKTEEDG
+1787 VFSVGKG
-1796 NKKKSTEL
+1796 NEL

-1809 YFDKDKSFK
+1809 YFNLDGTFK
-1818 GYAFNKSGSPIM
+1818 GYAFNKTGPW
-1830 DGSIATSKER
+1830 IAVGNKASSKEQR
-1840 KDSMTLSGELSIDKV
+1840 ASLSLNGELSIDKV
-1855 DSTQLIQLATK
+1855 DSNQLIQLATK
-1866 ALGDVASKFCTIDI
+1866 ALADVATKFCTIDV
-1880 SRIGITNDTIKGY
+1880 SRKGIENDSTRGD
-1893 LGNGFFKWKNNKLVV
+1893 LGNGFFKWNNNKLVV
-1908 DIPSSSER
+1908 DIPSSSKES
-1916 AYHKEYDSY
+1916 YHKEYDSY
-1925 SDFIITN
+1925 SDFIIGN
-1932 NLVKV
+1932 DLVRV
-1937 NTFIGEN
+1937 NTFMGED

-1949 PIGERTQLANQVMK
+1949 PIGERTQRANQVMK
-1963 VGFPATSNVQQKE
+1963 VGFPAISNVKQNK
-1976 TVKPTTVDYIDN
+1976 TTKSTTTDYVDN
-1988 EANKDDYQK
+1988 ETNKDDYQK
-1997 NKEII
+1997 NKEIVI
-2002 TSNEKHKGVKL
+2002 SNEEHKGVKL
-2013 AEQVFGNE
+2013 AEQVFGEE
-2021 VMTDLRSQADEAGFN
+2021 VITDLRSQANEAGFN
-2036 FDDLFPDVIKYDSKK
+2036 FDDLFPDVIKYDAKK
-2051 NYRKKENG
+2051 NYRKKVNG
-2059 KVVEK
+2059 KIVEK
-2064 GSIAETASQ
+2064 GSVAETASQ

-2087 SSGRIIRKG
+2087 SSGRRIRKG

-2123 IHEKLHIILHNDTNQ
+2123 IHEKLHIILHNDANQ
-2138 GNYDNLVKEMQA
+2138 GNYDNLVKEMQD
-2150 IRDEF
+2150 IRNEF

-2162 IAKAKEAKDL
+2162 IDKAKKAKDL
-2172 DRLETLNRIKSAINY
+2172 KRLETLNRIKSAIDY

-2216 INKED
+2216 INKEN
-2221 KSKNESILT
+2221 KTKKESILT
-2230 KIARFIA
+2230 KIANFIA

-2244 KDNSLYADVL
+2244 KDNSLYTDVL

-2277 NMELDATADNST
+2277 NMELDATADNTT
-2289 VLTDENDLSADDFG
+2289 VLTDENDLSDDDFG

-2311 DYNGENEDN
+2311 DYNGENEDDD
-2320 NFSGLSSFMK
+2320 FSGLSSFIK
-2330 EYKKDSSSSDDF
+2330 EHKKDDSSS
-2342 NDFENGLTTNNAYS
+2342 NDFDNFMDGITTNNAYS
-2356 LEKDNDEETI
+2356 LEKDNNEETI
-2366 VTALSDIHA
+2366 VTSLSDIHA

>member
-23 KTAKYGVQPQILTQD
+23 KTAKLGVQPQILTKD
-38 VTKAENPMLSSM
+38 VTKAENPLLTNM
-50 YNAAKTSWVMDKPE
+50 YDAAKTSWVMDNKE
-64 AYERYGVTPNK
+64 SYQRYGVTPNK

-87 SNLAKLG
+87 SNWAKLG
-94 NAVAQSVIS
+94 NAVLQSAVS
-103 EVGLGIVIGAS
+103 EVGLGTIIGVS

-119 VGQAVTGNLGNNDYN
+119 VGQAVTGNLGNQDYN
-134 NPVSEYFQGLQDKFN
+134 NPVSQYLEGIQDKFN

-154 IYRDPNLNIANGGL
+154 IYSDPNLNIANGGL
-168 LDVGWWAS
+168 LDIGWYAS
-176 NIPSIM
+176 NMPSIM
-182 SSLTLLLPGAGA
+182 SSLTLLLPSTGA
-194 VKGLAYLGKATK
+194 VKGLSYLGKATK

-227 MNTTKGIARANRFIE
+227 MNTTKGITRANRFIE

-295 VNTKDKNAVAKHI
+295 VDTKDKNAVAKHI

-323 TVSDVIEL
+323 TVSDVIQL

-406 EGVNYIAQQEGMHT
+406 EGVNYIAQQEAMHT

-472 TIKNKKSDK
+472 TIKNKKSDN

-489 GEERPIDGW
+489 GEERPTDGW
-498 LSLSDL
+498 LNLSDL

-600 DNESSD
+600 NNENSD
-606 AWQQDVLAKMDK
+606 VWQQDVLAKMDK

-637 DKDVPIEFLQI
+637 NKDVPIEFLQI

-654 NHNINIDSIR
+654 NHNINIDSLKK
-664 RQREA
+664 QRES

-674 VAKKQEAN
+674 VNKKQEAN

-705 YDQRRAMEE
+705 YDQKRAIEE
-714 EVKKTKL
+714 EVKNTKL
-721 LTSRISLDSINRTIK
+721 LTSRIALDSINKTIK

-809 LSAFKKEYFD
+809 LTAFKKEYFD

-841 KTSYQKAVYLDTVI
+841 KTSYQKAIYLDTVI

-883 RRNAIDSSY
+883 RRNVINSSY
-892 KTIGEVT
+892 KTIGDVT

-949 RNETIGPIVAATFDV
+949 RNETIGPIVAATFDA
-964 NSSDDEDVD
+964 NSIDDEDAD
-973 GEEETNDED
+973 GEEGTNDED

-992 NEAAESNKNKK
+992 NKAAESNETEG
-1003 TNNLSPTPSE
+1003 TNNLSPTPSKALE
-1013 GSGAQGN
+1013 TQGN
-1020 EQTEGQE
+1020 EQIEGNEQQE
-1027 QPKTQEQE
+1027 TQEQKE
-1035 ENSMPSKVKINTS
+1035 KSMPSKVKINTS
-1048 SGIDIIKVNDDEE
+1048 RGIDIIKANDDEE
-1061 GYNVVKNQDGTY
+1061 GYNVVKNQDDSY

-1093 VADGVDFMA
+1093 VVDGVDFMA

-1114 FDSGNKLHVM
+1114 FDSENKLHVI

-1135 NEGSNGV
+1135 NESSNGV
-1142 EQGSIPVEVGSSST
+1142 EQDSTPVEGGLSST
-1156 PQPAIQPVTK
+1156 PQPTTQ
-1166 PTPAKPQQSDKGKQ
+1166 PTPAKPQQLEERKQ
-1180 DESSTGELDLN
+1180 DDSSTGELDLN

-1198 DLIQSIRTSV
+1198 NLIQSIRASV
-1208 SRYASPLDPNPDYD
+1208 SRYANPLDPNPDYD

-1231 YANAGGTRDIAKAV
+1231 YAEAGGTRDITKAV

-1288 FDKAIEAFVNN
+1288 FNKAVEAFVEN

-1347 NSNKAKAGY
+1347 NSNKAKASY

-1363 LKSSDFINSLDKTKD
+1363 LKSSDFINSLDKTKE
-1378 EILNENNDVNSTRV
+1378 EILNENQDVNSTRV

-1422 QVGDTVHAEVSGK
+1422 QVGDTVHAEVNGR
-1435 EVVISAKTSYGRN
+1435 EVVISAKTSYGRE
-1448 VIIATVPIPYVINN
+1448 VIIATVPIPYVNNN
-1462 KFVVYNEG
+1462 KFIVYNEG

-1485 FIADLFTSDSGPK
+1485 FIADLFTSDSGSK
-1498 NDILQVITKCIIDG
+1498 NDILQIITKCIIDG
-1512 NISNDSLKSFS
+1512 NISNDNLEDFS
-1523 ENPYIQSLV
+1523 KNPYIESLV
-1532 NQSRNEGHK
+1532 KQSRNEEPK
-1541 DRLIKLDKQGNPDYK
+1541 DRFIKLDKQKNPNYR
-1556 QLLSHLIKLYNYTS
+1556 QLLSHLIKLYNFTT
-1570 QSDEESKE
+1570 QSDTATKEE
-1578 QNKENI
+1578 NKKRI
-1584 KNNIHKWTEKLLKD
+1584 KFNIHAWTEKLLKD

-1624 TENPDEEYDKLNKP
+1624 VDNPDEEYDKLNRP
-1638 TQAFSEDLV
+1638 TQAFSENLV
-1647 VNKQISLGIV
+1647 VNKQINLGIV
-1657 TSPKDVTI
+1657 TSNENITI
-1665 SGEPGSRPIYKFKK
+1665 SGEPGVRPISNFIE
-1679 NSVIISVNSR
+1679 NSVVISVNSR
-1689 NSQPDYIA
+1689 NSQPDYVA

-1702 LTNDDLKNN
+1702 LTSEDLKNN
-1711 KGLSEIFNAVGS
+1711 KGLSEIFRAVGS
-1723 HISEFFSSGSKTAFD
+1723 HISDFFSSGSTTAYN

-1749 INNND
+1749 INNVNVK
-1754 IESRVSIFRA
+1754 SRPAIFRA
-1764 SAGNIHLHNNGLT
+1764 SIGNIHVHNNGVT
-1777 KSGKYLQKDL
+1777 KSGNLLQKDL
-1787 VFSKTEEDG
+1787 VIGKGKNNDI
-1796 NKKKSTEL
+1796 

-1809 YFDKDKSFK
+1809 YFNLDGSFK

-1830 DGSIATSKER
+1830 EGSVVISKER
-1840 KDSMTLSGELSIDKV
+1840 KASATLEGNFPIDKV
-1855 DSTQLIQLATK
+1855 NSKQLVQLSVK
-1866 ALGDVASKFCTIDI
+1866 ALYDVAQKFCTIDI
-1880 SRIGITNDTIKGY
+1880 SRKGIVNDSTRGD
-1893 LGNGFFKWKNNKLVV
+1893 LGNGFFKWNDNKLVV
-1908 DIPSSSER
+1908 DIPSSSKN

-1925 SDFIITN
+1925 SDFIISN
-1932 NLVKV
+1932 DLVKV

-1963 VGFPATSNVQQKE
+1963 VGFPSTSNVQQQE
-1976 TVKPTTVDYIDN
+1976 TVKPTTVDYVDN

-1997 NKEII
+1997 NKEIV
-2002 TSNEKHKGVKL
+2002 TSKEEHKGVKL
-2013 AEQVFGNE
+2013 AEQVFGDE
-2021 VMTDLRSQADEAGFN
+2021 VITDLRSQANEAGFN
-2036 FDDLFPDVIKYDSKK
+2036 FDDLFPDVIKYDAKK

-2087 SSGRIIRKG
+2087 SSGRKIRKG
-2096 TVVVGSQMLNLLSS
+2096 TVVIGSQMLNLLSS
-2110 NNRSKQIIGIRKL
+2110 NNRSRQIIGIRKL
-2123 IHEKLHIILHNDTNQ
+2123 IHEKLHIILHNDANQ
-2138 GNYDNLVKEMQA
+2138 SNYDNLVKEMQS

-2155 DKHLTED
+2155 DKHLIED

-2172 DRLETLNRIKSAINY
+2172 KRLEVLNRIKSAIDY

-2204 KDYFDYLNSIDS
+2204 KDYFDYLNNIDS

-2221 KSKNESILT
+2221 KSKKESILT
-2230 KIARFIA
+2230 KIANFIA

-2244 KDNSLYADVL
+2244 KDNSLYTDVL

-2259 SINNSDN
+2259 AINNSDN
-2266 TSISEEYDDLS
+2266 TSISEERDDFS

-2289 VLTDENDLSADDFG
+2289 VLTDENDLSDDDFG

-2311 DYNGENEDN
+2311 DYNGENEDDD
-2320 NFSGLSSFMK
+2320 FSGLSSFLNEHK
-2330 EYKKDSSSSDDF
+2330 QDDSSSDDF
-2342 NDFENGLTTNNAYS
+2342 NDFMDDITTNNAYS
-2356 LEKDNDEETI
+2356 LEKDDDETI
-2366 VTALSDIHA
+2366 VTSLSDIHT

>member
-23 KTAKYGVQPQILTQD
+23 KTAKLGVQPQILTKD
-38 VTKAENPMLSSM
+38 VTKAENPLLTNM
-50 YNAAKTSWVMDKPE
+50 YDAAKTSWVMDDKE
-64 AYERYGVTPNK
+64 SYQRYGITPNK

-87 SNLAKLG
+87 SNWAKLG
-94 NAVAQSVIS
+94 NAVLQSAVS
-103 EVGLGIVIGAS
+103 EVGLGTIIGVS

-119 VGQAVTGNLGNNDYN
+119 VGQAVTGNLGNQDYN
-134 NPVSEYFQGLQDKFN
+134 NPVSQYLEGIQDKFN

-168 LDVGWWAS
+168 LDIGWYAS
-176 NIPSIM
+176 NMPSIM
-182 SSLTLLLPGAGA
+182 SSLTLLIPSTGA
-194 VKGLAYLGKATK
+194 VKGLSYLGKATK

-295 VNTKDKNAVAKHI
+295 VDTKDKNAVAKHI

-370 AAWKKLPFMKRAKY
+370 AAWKKLPFIKRAKY

-420 GRVMLGTKNPNPWDY
+420 GRVMLGTENPNPWDY

-457 VVFQAGGSKLHRISN
+457 IVFQAGGSKLHRISN
-472 TIKNKKSDK
+472 TIKNKKSDN

-489 GEERPIDGW
+489 GEERPTDGW

-600 DNESSD
+600 NNENSD
-606 AWQQDVLAKMDK
+606 VWQQDVLAKMDK

-654 NHNINIDSIR
+654 NHNINIDSLK
-664 RQREA
+664 RQRES

-674 VAKKQEAN
+674 TTKKQEAN

-705 YDQRRAMEE
+705 YDQRRAIEN
-714 EVKKTKL
+714 EVKNTKL
-721 LTSRISLDSINRTIK
+721 LTSRIALDSINKTIK

-779 DTVNTGDF
+779 DTVNTGNF

-809 LSAFKKEYFD
+809 LTAFKKEYFD

-841 KTSYQKAVYLDTVI
+841 KTSYQKAVYLDTLI

-883 RRNAIDSSY
+883 RRNVINSSY
-892 KTIGEVT
+892 KTIGDVT

-949 RNETIGPIVAATFDV
+949 RNETIGPIVAATFDA
-964 NSSDDEDVD
+964 NSIDDEDAD
-973 GEEETNDED
+973 GEEGTNDED

-992 NEAAESNKNKK
+992 NKAAESNENKE
-1003 TNNLSPTPSE
+1003 TDNISPTPSE
-1013 GSGAQGN
+1013 GSETQGN
-1020 EQTEGQE
+1020 EQIEDNEQQE
-1027 QPKTQEQE
+1027 TQEQK
-1035 ENSMPSKVKINTS
+1035 ENSMPSKVKINKS
-1048 SGIDIIKVNDDEE
+1048 NGIDIIKANDDEE

-1093 VADGVDFMA
+1093 IVDGVDFMA

-1114 FDSGNKLHVM
+1114 FDSGNKLNVI

-1135 NEGSNGV
+1135 NESSNGV
-1142 EQGSIPVEVGSSST
+1142 EQGSTPVEGGLSST
-1156 PQPAIQPVTK
+1156 PQPTTQPA
-1166 PTPAKPQQSDKGKQ
+1166 PAKSQQSKEGKQ
-1180 DESSTGELDLN
+1180 DDSSTGELDLN

-1198 DLIQSIRTSV
+1198 NLIQSIRASV
-1208 SRYASPLDPNPDYD
+1208 SRYANPLDPNPDYD

-1231 YANAGGTRDIAKAV
+1231 YAEAGGTRDITKAV

-1288 FDKAIEAFVNN
+1288 FNKAVEAFVEN

-1312 YVIKLEDIFRICT
+1312 YVIKLEDVFRICT

-1347 NSNKAKAGY
+1347 NSKTAKASY

-1363 LKSSDFINSLDKTKD
+1363 LKSSDFINNLDKTKE
-1378 EILNENNDVNSTRV
+1378 EILNENQDVNSTRV

-1422 QVGDTVHAEVSGK
+1422 QVGDTVHAEVNGR
-1435 EVVISAKTSYGRN
+1435 EVVISAKTSYGRE
-1448 VIIATVPIPYVINN
+1448 VIIATVPIPYVNNN

-1485 FIADLFTSDSGPK
+1485 FIADLFTADSGSK
-1498 NDILQVITKCIIDG
+1498 NDVLKIITKCIIDG
-1512 NISNDSLKSFS
+1512 NISNDNLEDFS
-1523 ENPYIQSLV
+1523 KNPYIESLV
-1532 NQSRNEGHK
+1532 KQSRNEEPK
-1541 DRLIKLDKQGNPDYK
+1541 DRFIKLDKQKNPDYRK
-1556 QLLSHLIKLYNYTS
+1556 LLSHLIKLYNFTT
-1570 QSDEESKE
+1570 QSDTATKEE
-1578 QNKENI
+1578 NKKRI
-1584 KNNIHKWTEKLLKD
+1584 KFNIHAWTEKLLKD

-1624 TENPDEEYDKLNKP
+1624 VDNPDEEYDKLNRP
-1638 TQAFSEDLV
+1638 TQAFSENLV
-1647 VNKQISLGIV
+1647 VNKQINLGIV
-1657 TSPKDVTI
+1657 TSTENITI
-1665 SGEPGSRPIYKFKK
+1665 SGEPGVRPISNFVE
-1679 NSVIISVNSR
+1679 NSVVISVNSR
-1689 NSQPDYIA
+1689 NSQPDYVA

-1702 LTNDDLKNN
+1702 LTSEDLKNN
-1711 KGLSEIFNAVGS
+1711 KGLSEIFRAVGNY
-1723 HISEFFSSGSKTAFD
+1723 ISDFFSSGSTTAYN

-1749 INNND
+1749 INNVNVK
-1754 IESRVSIFRA
+1754 SRPAIFRA
-1764 SAGNIHLHNNGLT
+1764 SIGNIHVHDNGVT
-1777 KSGKYLQKDL
+1777 KSGNLLQKDL
-1787 VFSKTEEDG
+1787 VIGKGKNNDI
-1796 NKKKSTEL
+1796 

-1809 YFDKDKSFK
+1809 YFNLNGSFK

-1830 DGSIATSKER
+1830 EGSVVISKER
-1840 KDSMTLSGELSIDKV
+1840 KASATLEGNFPIDKV
-1855 DSTQLIQLATK
+1855 NSKQLVQLSVK
-1866 ALGDVASKFCTIDI
+1866 ALYDVAQKFCTIDV
-1880 SRIGITNDTIKGY
+1880 SRKGIVNDSTRGD
-1893 LGNGFFKWKNNKLVV
+1893 LGNGFFKWNDNKLVV
-1908 DIPSSSER
+1908 DIPSSSKN

-1925 SDFIITN
+1925 SDFIISN
-1932 NLVKV
+1932 DLVKV

-1963 VGFPATSNVQQKE
+1963 VGFPSTSNIQQQE
-1976 TVKPTTVDYIDN
+1976 TTKPTTVDYIDN

-1997 NKEII
+1997 NKEIV
-2002 TSNEKHKGVKL
+2002 TSKEEHKGVKL
-2013 AEQVFGNE
+2013 AEQVFGDE
-2021 VMTDLRSQADEAGFN
+2021 VITDLRSQANEAGFN
-2036 FDDLFPDVIKYDSKK
+2036 FDDLFPDVIKYDAKK

-2087 SSGRIIRKG
+2087 SSGRKIRKG
-2096 TVVVGSQMLNLLSS
+2096 TVVIGSQMLNLLSS

-2123 IHEKLHIILHNDTNQ
+2123 IHEKLHIILHNDANQ
-2138 GNYDNLVKEMQA
+2138 GNYDSLVKEMQD

-2162 IAKAKEAKDL
+2162 ITKAKEAKDL
-2172 DRLETLNRIKSAINY
+2172 KRLEVLNRIKSAIDY

-2221 KSKNESILT
+2221 KTKKESILT
-2230 KIARFIA
+2230 KIANFIA

-2244 KDNSLYADVL
+2244 KDNSLYTDVL

-2259 SINNSDN
+2259 AINNSDN
-2266 TSISEEYDDLS
+2266 TSISEERDDFS

-2289 VLTDENDLSADDFG
+2289 VLTDENDLSDDDFG

-2311 DYNGENEDN
+2311 DYNGENEDDD
-2320 NFSGLSSFMK
+2320 FSGLSSFLNEHK
-2330 EYKKDSSSSDDF
+2330 QDDSSSDDF
-2342 NDFENGLTTNNAYS
+2342 NDFMDDITTNNAYS
-2356 LEKDNDEETI
+2356 LEKDDDETI
-2366 VTALSDIHA
+2366 VTSLSDIHT

>member
-23 KTAKYGVQPQILTQD
+23 KTAKLGVQPQILTKD
-38 VTKAENPMLSSM
+38 VTKAENPLLTNM
-50 YNAAKTSWVMDKPE
+50 YDAAKTSWVMDNKE
-64 AYERYGVTPNK
+64 SYQRYGITPNK

-87 SNLAKLG
+87 SNWAKLG
-94 NAVAQSVIS
+94 NAVLQSAVS
-103 EVGLGIVIGAS
+103 EVGLGTFIGVS

-119 VGQAVTGNLGNNDYN
+119 VGQAVTGNLGNQDYN
-134 NPVSEYFQGLQDKFN
+134 NPVSQYLEGIQDKFN

-154 IYRDPNLNIANGGL
+154 IYRDPNLNIFNGGL
-168 LDVGWWAS
+168 LDIGWYAS
-176 NIPSIM
+176 NMPSIM
-182 SSLTLLLPGAGA
+182 SSLTLLLPSTGA
-194 VKGLAYLGKATK
+194 VKGLSYLGKTTK

-284 YINKNKETFKD
+284 YINKNKETFKGVD
-295 VNTKDKNAVAKHI
+295 TKDKNAVAKHI

-406 EGVNYIAQQEGMHT
+406 EGVNYISQQEAMHT
-420 GRVMLGTKNPNPWDY
+420 GRVMLGTNNPNPWDY

-457 VVFQAGGSKLHRISN
+457 VVFQAGGSKLRRISN
-472 TIKNKKSDK
+472 TIKNKKSDN

-489 GEERPIDGW
+489 GEERPTDGW
-498 LSLSDL
+498 LNLSDL

-522 DLAAKLSAIYDKKIN
+522 DLAAKQSAIYDKKIN

-551 QDAAAALA
+551 QDVAAALA
-559 KDIYINN
+559 KDIYITN

-600 DNESSD
+600 NNENSD
-606 AWQQDVLAKMDK
+606 VWQQDVLAKMDK

-637 DKDVPIEFLQI
+637 NKDVPIEFLQI

-654 NHNINIDSIR
+654 NHNINIDSLKK
-664 RQREA
+664 QRES

-674 VAKKQEAN
+674 VNKKQEAN

-705 YDQRRAMEE
+705 YDQKRAIEN
-714 EVKKTKL
+714 EVKNTKL
-721 LTSRISLDSINRTIK
+721 LTSRIALDSINKTIK

-760 YSHNKKAREIDA
+760 YSHNKKAKEIDA

-809 LSAFKKEYFD
+809 LTAFKKEYFD

-841 KTSYQKAVYLDTVI
+841 KTSYQKAVYLDTII

-883 RRNAIDSSY
+883 RRNVINSSY
-892 KTIGEVT
+892 KTIGDVT

-949 RNETIGPIVAATFDV
+949 RNETIGPIVAATFDA
-964 NSSDDEDVD
+964 NSIDDEDTD

-982 KSNKEKSKTQ
+982 KSNKEKFKTQ
-992 NEAAESNKNKK
+992 NKAAESNETNGM
-1003 TNNLSPTPSE
+1003 NNLSPTPSE
-1013 GSGAQGN
+1013 GSETQGN
-1020 EQTEGQE
+1020 EQIEDNEQQE
-1027 QPKTQEQE
+1027 TQEQK

-1048 SGIDIIKVNDDEE
+1048 SGIDIIKANDDEE

-1093 VADGVDFMA
+1093 VVDGVDFMA

-1114 FDSGNKLHVM
+1114 FDSGNKLHIV

-1135 NEGSNGV
+1135 NESSNGV
-1142 EQGSIPVEVGSSST
+1142 EQGSTPVEGGLSST
-1156 PQPAIQPVTK
+1156 PQPTTQ
-1166 PTPAKPQQSDKGKQ
+1166 PTPAKSQQSEEGKQ
-1180 DESSTGELDLN
+1180 DDSSTGELDLN

-1198 DLIQSIRTSV
+1198 NLIQSIRASV
-1208 SRYASPLDPNPDYD
+1208 SRYANPLDPNPDYD

-1231 YANAGGTRDIAKAV
+1231 YAEAGGTRDITKAV

-1288 FDKAIEAFVNN
+1288 FNKAVEAFVEN

-1347 NSNKAKAGY
+1347 NSNKAKASY

-1378 EILNENNDVNSTRV
+1378 EILNENQDVNSTRV

-1400 YQDEEYGN
+1400 YQDEDYGN

-1422 QVGDTVHAEVSGK
+1422 QVGDTVHAEVNGR
-1435 EVVISAKTSYGRN
+1435 EVVISAKTSYGRE
-1448 VIIATVPIPYVINN
+1448 VIIATVPIPYVNNN

-1485 FIADLFTSDSGPK
+1485 FIADLFTSDNGPK
-1498 NDILQVITKCIIDG
+1498 NDVLQIITKCIIDG
-1512 NISNDSLKSFS
+1512 NISNDNLEDFRK
-1523 ENPYIQSLV
+1523 NPYIESLV
-1532 NQSRNEGHK
+1532 KQSRNEELK
-1541 DRLIKLDKQGNPDYK
+1541 DRFIKLDKQKNPDYR
-1556 QLLSHLIKLYNYTS
+1556 QLLSHLIKLYNFTT
-1570 QSDEESKE
+1570 QSDTATKEE
-1578 QNKENI
+1578 NKKRI
-1584 KNNIHKWTEKLLKD
+1584 KFNIHAWTEKLLKD

-1624 TENPDEEYDKLNKP
+1624 VDNPDEEYDKLNRP
-1638 TQAFSEDLV
+1638 TQAFSENLV
-1647 VNKQISLGIV
+1647 VNKQINLGIV
-1657 TSPKDVTI
+1657 TSTENITI
-1665 SGEPGSRPIYKFKK
+1665 SGEPGVRPISNFVE
-1679 NSVIISVNSR
+1679 NSVVISVNSR
-1689 NSQPDYIA
+1689 NSQPDYVA

-1702 LTNDDLKNN
+1702 LTSEDLKNN
-1711 KGLSEIFNAVGS
+1711 KGLSEIFRAVGS
-1723 HISEFFSSGSKTAFD
+1723 YISDFFSSGSTTAYN

-1749 INNND
+1749 INNVNVK
-1754 IESRVSIFRA
+1754 SRPAIFRA
-1764 SAGNIHLHNNGLT
+1764 SIGNIHVHNNGVT
-1777 KSGKYLQKDL
+1777 KSGNLLQKDL
-1787 VFSKTEEDG
+1787 VIGKGKNNDI
-1796 NKKKSTEL
+1796 

-1809 YFDKDKSFK
+1809 YFNLDGSFK

-1830 DGSIATSKER
+1830 EGSVVISKER
-1840 KDSMTLSGELSIDKV
+1840 KASATLEGNFPIDKV
-1855 DSTQLIQLATK
+1855 NSNQLVQLTVK
-1866 ALGDVASKFCTIDI
+1866 ALADVAQKFCTVDV
-1880 SRIGITNDTIKGY
+1880 SRKGIVNDSTRGD
-1893 LGNGFFKWKNNKLVV
+1893 LGNGFFKWNDNKLVV
-1908 DIPSSSER
+1908 DIPSSSKD

-1925 SDFIITN
+1925 SDFIISN
-1932 NLVKV
+1932 DLVKV

-1963 VGFPATSNVQQKE
+1963 VGFPSTSNVQQQE

-1997 NKEII
+1997 NKEIV
-2002 TSNEKHKGVKL
+2002 TSKEEHKGVKL
-2013 AEQVFGNE
+2013 AEQVFGDE
-2021 VMTDLRSQADEAGFN
+2021 VITDLRSQANEAGFN
-2036 FDDLFPDVIKYDSKK
+2036 FDDLFPDVIKYDAKK

-2087 SSGRIIRKG
+2087 SSGRKIRKG
-2096 TVVVGSQMLNLLSS
+2096 TVVIGSQMLNLLSS

-2123 IHEKLHIILHNDTNQ
+2123 IHEKLHIILHNDANQ
-2138 GNYDNLVKEMQA
+2138 GNYDSLVKEMQA

-2155 DKHLTED
+2155 DKHLIED

-2172 DRLETLNRIKSAINY
+2172 KRLEVLNRIKSAIDY

-2221 KSKNESILT
+2221 KTKKESILT
-2230 KIARFIA
+2230 KIANFIA

-2244 KDNSLYADVL
+2244 KDNSLYTDVL

-2259 SINNSDN
+2259 AINNSDN
-2266 TSISEEYDDLS
+2266 TSISEERDDFS

-2289 VLTDENDLSADDFG
+2289 VLTDENDLSDDDFG

-2311 DYNGENEDN
+2311 DYNGENEDDD
-2320 NFSGLSSFMK
+2320 FSGLSSFLNEHK
-2330 EYKKDSSSSDDF
+2330 QDDSSSNDF
-2342 NDFENGLTTNNAYS
+2342 NDFMNDITTNNAYS
-2356 LEKDNDEETI
+2356 LEKDDDETI
-2366 VTALSDIHA
+2366 VTSLSDIYT

>member
-23 KTAKYGVQPQILTQD
+23 KTAKLGVQPQILTKD
-38 VTKAENPMLSSM
+38 VTKAENPLLTNM
-50 YNAAKTSWVMDKPE
+50 YDAAKTSWVMDNKE
-64 AYERYGVTPNK
+64 SYQRYGITPNK

-87 SNLAKLG
+87 SNWAKLG
-94 NAVAQSVIS
+94 NAVLQSAVS
-103 EVGLGIVIGAS
+103 EAVLGTFIGVS

-119 VGQAVTGNLGNNDYN
+119 VGQAVTGNLGNQDYN
-134 NPVSEYFQGLQDKFN
+134 NPVSQYLEGIQDKFN

-154 IYRDPNLNIANGGL
+154 IYSDPNLNIANGGL
-168 LDVGWWAS
+168 LDIGWYAS
-176 NIPSIM
+176 NMPSIM
-182 SSLTLLLPGAGA
+182 SSLTLLLPSTGA
-194 VKGLAYLGKATK
+194 VKGLSYLGKATK

-295 VNTKDKNAVAKHI
+295 VDTKDKNAVAKHI

-406 EGVNYIAQQEGMHT
+406 EGVNYIAQQEAMHT

-457 VVFQAGGSKLHRISN
+457 IVFQAGGSKLHRISN
-472 TIKNKKSDK
+472 TIKNKKSDN

-489 GEERPIDGW
+489 GEERPTDGW
-498 LSLSDL
+498 LNLSDL

-600 DNESSD
+600 NNENSD
-606 AWQQDVLAKMDK
+606 VWQQDVLAKMDK

-637 DKDVPIEFLQI
+637 NKDVPIEFLQI

-654 NHNINIDSIR
+654 NHNINIDSLKK
-664 RQREA
+664 QRES

-674 VAKKQEAN
+674 VNKKQEAN

-705 YDQRRAMEE
+705 YDQRRAIEE
-714 EVKKTKL
+714 EVKNTKL
-721 LTSRISLDSINRTIK
+721 LTSRIALDSINKTIK

-809 LSAFKKEYFD
+809 LTAFKKEYFD

-883 RRNAIDSSY
+883 RRNVINSSY
-892 KTIGEVT
+892 KTIGDVT

-949 RNETIGPIVAATFDV
+949 RNETIGPIVAATFDA
-964 NSSDDEDVD
+964 NSIDYEDAY
-973 GEEETNDED
+973 GEEGTNDED

-992 NEAAESNKNKK
+992 NKAAESNENKK
-1003 TNNLSPTPSE
+1003 MNNLSLTPSE
-1013 GSGAQGN
+1013 ASETQGN
-1020 EQTEGQE
+1020 EQIEGNKQQE
-1027 QPKTQEQE
+1027 TQEQK
-1035 ENSMPSKVKINTS
+1035 ENSMPSKVKINMS
-1048 SGIDIIKVNDDEE
+1048 NGIDIIKANDNEE

-1093 VADGVDFMA
+1093 VVDGVDFMA

-1114 FDSGNKLHVM
+1114 FNSENKLHVM

-1142 EQGSIPVEVGSSST
+1142 EQGSTPVEGGLYST
-1156 PQPAIQPVTK
+1156 SQPTTQPA
-1166 PTPAKPQQSDKGKQ
+1166 PAKSQQSEEGKQ
-1180 DESSTGELDLN
+1180 DDSSTGELDLN

-1198 DLIQSIRTSV
+1198 NLIQSIRASV
-1208 SRYASPLDPNPDYD
+1208 SRYANPLDPNPDYD

-1231 YANAGGTRDIAKAV
+1231 YAEAGGTRDITKAV

-1288 FDKAIEAFVNN
+1288 FNKAVEAFVEN
-1299 YAKNLIVPKINGK
+1299 YAKNLIVPKVNGK

-1347 NSNKAKAGY
+1347 NSNKAKASY

-1378 EILNENNDVNSTRV
+1378 EILNENQDVNSTRV

-1422 QVGDTVHAEVSGK
+1422 QVGDTVHAEVNGR
-1435 EVVISAKTSYGRN
+1435 EVVISAKTSYGRE
-1448 VIIATVPIPYVINN
+1448 VIIATVPIPYVNNN

-1485 FIADLFTSDSGPK
+1485 FIADLFTSDSGSK
-1498 NDILQVITKCIIDG
+1498 NDVLQIITKCIIDG
-1512 NISNDSLKSFS
+1512 NISNDNLEDFS
-1523 ENPYIQSLV
+1523 KNPYIESLV
-1532 NQSRNEGHK
+1532 KQSRNEEPK
-1541 DRLIKLDKQGNPDYK
+1541 DRFIKLDKQKNPDYR
-1556 QLLSHLIKLYNYTS
+1556 QLLSHLIKLYNFTT
-1570 QSDEESKE
+1570 QSDTATKEE
-1578 QNKENI
+1578 NKKRI
-1584 KNNIHKWTEKLLKD
+1584 KFNIHAWTEKLLKD

-1624 TENPDEEYDKLNKP
+1624 TDNPDEEYDKLNRP
-1638 TQAFSEDLV
+1638 TQAFSENLV
-1647 VNKQISLGIV
+1647 VNKQINLGIV
-1657 TSPKDVTI
+1657 TSNENITI
-1665 SGEPGSRPIYKFKK
+1665 SGEPGVRPISNFVE
-1679 NSVIISVNSR
+1679 NSVVISVNSR
-1689 NSQPDYIA
+1689 NSQPDYVA

-1702 LTNDDLKNN
+1702 LTSEDLKNN
-1711 KGLSEIFNAVGS
+1711 KGLSEIFRAVGS
-1723 HISEFFSSGSKTAFD
+1723 YISDFFSSGSTTAYN

-1749 INNND
+1749 INNVNVK
-1754 IESRVSIFRA
+1754 SRPAIFRA
-1764 SAGNIHLHNNGLT
+1764 SIGNIHVHDNGVT
-1777 KSGKYLQKDL
+1777 KSGNLLQKDL
-1787 VFSKTEEDG
+1787 VIGKGKNNDI
-1796 NKKKSTEL
+1796 

-1809 YFDKDKSFK
+1809 YFNLDGSFK

-1830 DGSIATSKER
+1830 EGSIVISKER
-1840 KDSMTLSGELSIDKV
+1840 KASATLEGNFPIDKV
-1855 DSTQLIQLATK
+1855 NSKQLVQFSVK
-1866 ALGDVASKFCTIDI
+1866 ALADVAQKFCTIDV
-1880 SRIGITNDTIKGY
+1880 SRKGIVNDSTRGD
-1893 LGNGFFKWKNNKLVV
+1893 LGNGFFKWNDNKLVV
-1908 DIPSSSER
+1908 DIPSSSKNS
-1916 AYHKEYDSY
+1916 YHKEYDSY
-1925 SDFIITN
+1925 SDFIISN
-1932 NLVKV
+1932 DLVKV

-1963 VGFPATSNVQQKE
+1963 VGFPSTSNIQQQE
-1976 TVKPTTVDYIDN
+1976 TAKPTTVDYIDN

-1997 NKEII
+1997 NKEIV
-2002 TSNEKHKGVKL
+2002 TSKEEHKGVKL
-2013 AEQVFGNE
+2013 AEQVFGDE
-2021 VMTDLRSQADEAGFN
+2021 VITDLRSQANEAGFN
-2036 FDDLFPDVIKYDSKK
+2036 FNDLFPDVIKYDAKK

-2087 SSGRIIRKG
+2087 SSGRKIRKG
-2096 TVVVGSQMLNLLSS
+2096 TVVIGSQMLNLLSS
-2110 NNRSKQIIGIRKL
+2110 NNRSRQIIGIRKL
-2123 IHEKLHIILHNDTNQ
+2123 IHEKLHIILHNDANQ
-2138 GNYDNLVKEMQA
+2138 SNYDNLVKEMQA

-2155 DKHLTED
+2155 DKNLTED
-2162 IAKAKEAKDL
+2162 ITKAKEDKDL
-2172 DRLETLNRIKSAINY
+2172 KRLEVLNRIKSAIDY

-2221 KSKNESILT
+2221 KSKKESILT
-2230 KIARFIA
+2230 KIANFIA

-2244 KDNSLYADVL
+2244 KDNSLYTDVL

-2259 SINNSDN
+2259 AINNSDN
-2266 TSISEEYDDLS
+2266 TSISEERDDFS

-2289 VLTDENDLSADDFG
+2289 VLTDENDLSDDDFG

-2311 DYNGENEDN
+2311 DYNGENEDDD
-2320 NFSGLSSFMK
+2320 FSGLNAFMNEHK
-2330 EYKKDSSSSDDF
+2330 QDDSSSDDF
-2342 NDFENGLTTNNAYS
+2342 NDFMDDITTNNAYS
-2356 LEKDNDEETI
+2356 LEKDDDETI
-2366 VTALSDIHA
+2366 VTSLSDIHA

>member
-10 GGGVYIPNPNYNK
+10 GGGVYVPNPNYNK
-23 KTAKYGVQPQILTQD
+23 KTAKYGVQPRILTQD
-38 VTKAENPMLSSM
+38 VTKDENPMLSSM

-94 NAVAQSVIS
+94 NAVAQSVVS
-103 EVGLGIVIGAS
+103 EVAIGIPLGAS

-119 VGQAVTGNLGNNDYN
+119 VGQAVTLNLGNNDYN
-134 NPVSEYFQGLQDKFN
+134 NPVSKYLQGLQDKFN

-168 LDVGWWAS
+168 LDIGWYAS

-182 SSLTLLLPGAGA
+182 SSLTLLVPGAGA
-194 VKGLAYLGKATK
+194 VKGLSYLGKATR
-206 LFNGVRKAVNWAGK
+206 LFNGVRKAVTWAGK
-220 SSKVVRA
+220 SSKIIRA
-227 MNTTKGIARANRFIE
+227 MDTKKGVAIANRFVE

-295 VNTKDKNAVAKHI
+295 VDTKDKNAVAKHI

-343 AQIARKSARQA
+343 AQIARKSARKA

-370 AAWKKLPFMKRAKY
+370 AAWKKLPFSTRTKY
-384 NTIDALVGS
+384 NTIDALVGG

-406 EGVNYIAQQEGMHT
+406 EGVNYISQEEGMHT
-420 GRVMLGTKNPNPWDY
+420 GRVILGTEKPNTWDY

-447 ESAFWGVLGG
+447 ESAFWGVIGG

-489 GEERPIDGW
+489 GEERPTDGW

-575 TYDMTRAY
+575 TYNMTRAY

-606 AWQQDVLAKMDK
+606 IWQQDILAKMDK
-618 IAESYDAEIDKL
+618 VAESYDAEIDKL

-637 DKDVPIEFLQI
+637 NKDVPIEFLQI

-674 VAKKQEAN
+674 LAKKQESN

-693 ELEVKINNLYRL
+693 ELEVKVNNLYKL
-705 YDQRRAMEE
+705 YDQRRAIED
-714 EVKKTKL
+714 EVKRTKL
-721 LTSRISLDSINRTIK
+721 LTSRIALDSINKAIK

-743 NDKNLSAADILF
+743 NAENLSAADILF

-760 YSHNKKAREIDA
+760 YNKNRKAREIDA
-772 DLEKLIT
+772 DLEKVIT

-809 LSAFKKEYFD
+809 LATFKKEYFD
-819 KNKAYKDAMTKLNEL
+819 KNKAYADAMAKLNEL

-841 KTSYQKAVYLDTVI
+841 KTSYQKAVYLDTLI

-892 KTIGEVT
+892 KTIGDVT
-899 RNHRDHLDELS
+899 KNHRDHLNELS

-949 RNETIGPIVAATFDV
+949 RNESIGPVVATIFDA
-964 NSSDDEDVD
+964 NSYEDEDADDE
-973 GEEETNDED
+973 GETNSED
-982 KSNKEKSKTQ
+982 KSNKQETKTQ
-992 NEAAESNKNKK
+992 NEGLGANKTEG
-1003 TNNLSPTPSE
+1003 TNNLSPTSSE

-1020 EQTEGQE
+1020 GQIEGQDRTE
-1027 QPKTQEQE
+1027 TQEQD
-1035 ENSMPSKVKINTS
+1035 ENQMPSKVKIHTS
-1048 SGIDIIKVNDDEE
+1048 SGIDIIKAKDDEE

-1073 SIDLSNVTTP
+1073 SIDLSNATTP
-1083 DILNNEELFD
+1083 DILNNGDLFD

-1114 FDSGNKLHVM
+1114 FDSGNRLHIM
-1124 THGTIELKNDP
+1124 THGTIEVKSNP

-1142 EQGSIPVEVGSSST
+1142 KEGSTPVEEVIPPT
-1156 PQPAIQPVTK
+1156 PNPQ
-1166 PTPAKPQQSDKGKQ
+1166 PTPAKTQQSEEGGHD
-1180 DESSTGELDLN
+1180 DSSTGELDLN

-1198 DLIQSIRTSV
+1198 DLIQSVRASV

-1222 KARTETLKD
+1222 KARTETLKA
-1231 YANAGGTRDIAKAV
+1231 YAEAGGTRDIAKAV

-1273 FAARSIDYSKDSEDI
+1273 FAARSIDYSKDSEDV
-1288 FDKAIEAFVNN
+1288 FNKAVEAFVEN

-1347 NSNKAKAGY
+1347 NSKTAKASY

-1378 EILNENNDVNSTRV
+1378 EILNENQDVNSTRV

-1422 QVGDTVHAEVSGK
+1422 QVGDTVHAEVSGR
-1435 EVVISAKTSYGRN
+1435 EVVISAKTSYGRE
-1448 VIIATVPIPYVINN
+1448 VIIATVPIPYVNNN
-1462 KFVVYNEG
+1462 KFIVYNEG

-1485 FIADLFTSDSGPK
+1485 FVADLFTSDSGSK
-1498 NDILQVITKCIIDG
+1498 NDVLQIITKCIVDG
-1512 NISNDSLKSFS
+1512 TISNDNLKSFA

-1532 NQSRNEGHK
+1532 NQSRNEKSK
-1541 DRLIKLDKQGNPDYK
+1541 DRLIKLDKQGNPNYR
-1556 QLLSHLIKLYNYTS
+1556 QLLSHLIKLYNFTT
-1570 QSDEESKE
+1570 QSDTATKDE
-1578 QNKENI
+1578 NKKRI
-1584 KNNIHKWTEKLLKD
+1584 KFNIHRWTEKLLKD
-1598 YTTISSLKKSMDVE
+1598 YTTISSLRKSMDVE

-1624 TENPDEEYDKLNKP
+1624 VDNPDEEYDKLNKP

-1647 VNKQISLGIV
+1647 VNKQINLGIV
-1657 TSPKDVTI
+1657 TSTDNMTI
-1665 SGEPGSRPIYKFKK
+1665 SGEPGIRPISNFVE
-1679 NSVIISVNSR
+1679 NSVVISVNSR
-1689 NSQPDYIA
+1689 NSQPDYVA

-1702 LTNDDLKNN
+1702 LTTDDLKNN
-1711 KGLSEIFNAVGS
+1711 KGLSEIFNAVGG
-1723 HISEFFSSGSKTAFD
+1723 HISDFFSSGSTTAYN

-1749 INNND
+1749 INNVNVK
-1754 IESRVSIFRA
+1754 SRPAIFRA
-1764 SAGNIHLHNNGLT
+1764 SAGSIHIYNNST
-1777 KSGKYLQKDL
+1777 QDKNVLQKDL
-1787 VFSKTEEDG
+1787 VFNIGKG
-1796 NKKKSTEL
+1796 NEL
-1804 CRIRF
+1804 SRIRF
-1809 YFDKDKSFK
+1809 YFNLDGTFK
-1818 GYAFNKSGSPIM
+1818 GYAFNKTGPW
-1830 DGSIATSKER
+1830 IAVGNKANSKEQR
-1840 KDSMTLSGELSIDKV
+1840 ASLSLNGDISIDKV
-1855 DSTQLIQLATK
+1855 NSEQLVQLAVK
-1866 ALGDVASKFCTIDI
+1866 ALGDVATKFCTIDV
-1880 SRIGITNDTIKGY
+1880 SRKGIVNDSTRGD
-1893 LGNGFFKWKNNKLVV
+1893 LGSGFFKWNDDKLVV
-1908 DIPSSSER
+1908 DIPSSSKYS
-1916 AYHKEYDSY
+1916 YHKEYDSY
-1925 SDFIITN
+1925 SDFIISN
-1932 NLVKV
+1932 DLVRV

-1944 GRNFH
+1944 GKNFH

-1963 VGFPATSNVQQKE
+1963 VGFPSTNNVQQQE
-1976 TVKPTTVDYIDN
+1976 TAKPATVDYVDN

-1997 NKEII
+1997 NKEIV
-2002 TSNEKHKGVKL
+2002 TSKEEHKGVKL

-2021 VMTDLRSQADEAGFN
+2021 VITDLRSQANEAGFN
-2036 FDDLFPDVIKYDSKK
+2036 FDDLFPDVIKYDAKK

-2087 SSGRIIRKG
+2087 SSGRRIRKG
-2096 TVVVGSQMLNLLSS
+2096 TVVIGSQMLNLLSS
-2110 NNRSKQIIGIRKL
+2110 NNRSKQIIGVRKL
-2123 IHEKLHIILHNDTNQ
+2123 IHEKLHIILHNDANQ

-2172 DRLETLNRIKSAINY
+2172 KRLEFLNRIKSAIDY
-2187 KKSDTRMEEF
+2187 RKSDTRMEEF

-2221 KSKNESILT
+2221 KSKKESILT
-2230 KIARFIA
+2230 KIANFIA

-2244 KDNSLYADVL
+2244 KDNSLYTDVL

-2266 TSISEEYDDLS
+2266 TSISEEHDDFS
-2277 NMELDATADNST
+2277 NMELDATADNTT
-2289 VLTDENDLSADDFG
+2289 VLTDENDLSDDDFG

-2311 DYNGENEDN
+2311 DYNGENADDD
-2320 NFSGLSSFMK
+2320 FSGLSAFMNEHK
-2330 EYKKDSSSSDDF
+2330 QDDSLSDDYSS
-2342 NDFENGLTTNNAYS
+2342 FEDNISTNNAYS
-2356 LEKDNDEETI
+2356 LEKDNNETI
-2366 VTALSDIHA
+2366 VTSVSDIHA